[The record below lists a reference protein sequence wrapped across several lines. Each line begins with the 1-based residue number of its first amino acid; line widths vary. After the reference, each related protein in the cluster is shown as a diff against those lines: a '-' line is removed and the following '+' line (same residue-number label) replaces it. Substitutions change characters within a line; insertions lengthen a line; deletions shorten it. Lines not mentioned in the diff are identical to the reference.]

1 MTSTND
7 GKDVKS
13 NQTSGHKSKSY
24 YIELYTSLEKA
35 LSSDN
40 SLEERTRHVCEAWR
54 RVYSL
59 YQHSAT
65 STHPHLLSWL
75 QRHTANTVL
84 QSKWAKSKNEHTR
97 LADAIDA
104 LVAEATAASAGRPQ
118 HPWEQ
123 TLLQRAAWFKKAL
136 ENPWDNPVLKSLIN
150 PNSEP
155 VTDQQVLEWLISEHG
170 IVLVTRLQRMVGAG
184 NCDDLALLLAS
195 AVMDRARA
203 AGRRLEDDGSDQKE
217 KLISEYG
224 IVLVTRLQRRWAPA
238 NATTWRCYSPPPLAA
253 AEQNGGEAE
262 VTFKPTRFCDVGSRG
277 IMLKI
282 EECLSKGLFLYGFDG
297 EISYFEKTFLKC
309 NTFEG
314 CLLQQ
319 SVFFSVEEED
329 GSSFVA
335 VLEREAS
342 FTSEEWAMLTDI
354 ELVLLLKTDKRPRC
368 IELAKLTPLRQ
379 GYKMVERLRK
389 RLEMSPRD
397 KKLWKH
403 AKEVAIIVTQVIIAR
418 CMVVSSCSGAGRDA
432 LYWCARSLA
441 RLVEPARL
449 RSVSTELA
457 RLAATARHLH
467 TFCAALSAECKEL
480 KADVLMKPFIC
491 ELYVRAI
498 TAGMNELEQLKLKP
512 ETESEAR
519 LYEETLAG
527 WFTQLGG
534 RLTDSVRL
542 RAECALTAFS
552 VHPARKLYER
562 VASTVPPPRLPQA
575 QEPTPETTSEYG
587 SWANDSR
594 TQSNLVKTSET
605 LQLKQSQQHQAN
617 VLSTAILT
625 EGEALGLETEL
636 CQDLAVLLSG
646 PRVKTLSW
654 DMDREVLLENCRSYM
669 EKTHG
674 GTRAVTT
681 ELKYLNLD
689 PTAYQHLPEEDDDE
703 NDVYYGIEKGYEHEV
718 QFEEPEEI
726 WQNAFF
732 DPEQTESAEDSEVDR
747 GFGKKKS
754 KASIVDSEDEDPLS
768 TVADAK
774 KEKKKR
780 AKEKDKEQKKK
791 KTHKRDDNE
800 DGSTERRKDK
810 DKKTKKERKKDK
822 SEQPAAGSL
831 NSLLGMKVA
840 KVSSPVQDGEKR
852 VRKKKERRREST
864 FSYVSVTDSDQIS
877 DDPSVLVDGVFSMD
891 ELKSPERL
899 NADVQIPDNTKTT
912 IKSEIQCPVINEIKT
927 RPMSS
932 PTVTTTS
939 SDSDVTRAR
948 SPYLTPNQLAHRHVV
963 NPKVKSSLHKLLQF
977 RRNQNKLRA
986 VARPAPAHTLTQT
999 NLARPPSAHTP
1010 TQINLARPPS
1020 AHTPTQTNL
1029 ARTPSA
1035 HPPTQTNLA
1044 RPSPAHTPTQT
1055 NLARPSPAH
1064 TPTQTNLARPP
1075 PAHTPTQGSSLVGMK
1090 IYNPDEVPK
1099 VYLNKKQCKQL
1110 ETLSNDVNNLMKSN
1124 ADYMPRTPC
1133 KESKDKLQGQQNVY
1147 NTQKLPQQ
1155 YNNPLHMSQNVL
1167 SESQKL
1173 SEYTTNS
1180 PVKVAQQPIL
1190 NQSSN
1195 STQTNYTSPAKTAE
1209 HVRLQDLNVTPPKP
1223 TIVYHPLHR
1232 SMQNLSTDK
1241 QELPKKPL
1249 LINDPNYFSQQHVKA
1264 SNASQLSPK
1273 IISNTVIKP
1282 PSQAATAKDDFTK
1295 LQAHSNLHRT
1305 YMSKPA
1311 QNVNSQMTSLKSD
1324 LMRSQTLYERQK
1336 LNNSMQNITEV
1347 PRFSHDATKRHIPTP
1362 QDMPHGRASNA
1373 KPYNVTSHNDALNS
1387 TQPMHSNST
1396 QTCQSGSMQ
1405 NRERVDVKTPLISE
1419 TNDFDDLLKE
1429 LFKSIHAGSDKNVTV
1444 ALNKDV
1450 KLTIQAPSTSA
1461 KRTDLV
1467 TPQCAKQQLQQKKPE
1482 NVPTTFSRLSYMHK
1496 NKQNEIKVPLTD
1508 SINVELNK
1516 KIIEHKIS
1524 KSKCMKNEIT
1534 LSRVGI
1540 TNPDTQDPQKMIRR
1554 IDQSGSALKRG
1565 CPLLSSMLEST
1576 ASPNV
1581 QPHSNTPTT
1590 SHNAADNLPNREDA
1604 DLLLLLRNP
1613 TLMKPNANIYK
1624 DNVPIGSS
1632 TSDGSHQT
1640 LNPQTKVETQ
1650 VSNHQTLVGTK
1661 VKNINILDTCS
1672 TTKESSS
1679 DDEWKRVMDAI
1690 RARKT
1695 EPLGPNALELALKK
1709 DQGRHSQG
1717 SSRTSG
1723 KRASELGQSSLQ
1735 NRSSDTK
1742 KREHHSSKTS
1752 SSTRTPSTEKHS
1764 EVPKKPRQAEVIRKV
1779 SPEMLKRLEVQNKHS
1794 SSNITRETPHTSVIP
1809 NSDFDMLDDLIDDD
1823 LRRELGEIS
1832 SDEDAY
1838 TVQNATL
1845 VKGKSHKNIPKPNSI
1860 VSKAAN
1866 MPKEKT
1872 HFVNPKTIIRKNQPN
1887 SNTADNQDGSGV
1899 NAFSTTNY
1907 PNVIVNNCSHSGAQ
1921 PTKNS
1926 TPETKPKMVQ
1936 QYAPATTIITDQV
1949 AQNTANNILTHI
1961 EANHYVNNILPTNVI
1976 IASVPQQPVVV
1987 IRQDLVYDPY
1997 PTIRIHESQV
2007 NAELCAINQNVY
2019 AVNAAPNLA
2028 LYQTTQFA
2036 APVINPIIIG
2046 NATTTTNASNPTAMG
2061 NEHVTQDFVKED
2073 SNMPVEDSI
2082 SLETALRLSDALNET
2097 PVPPNLDFNMNR
2109 NCERKVLSQVHEN
2122 HTNDVDKES
2131 HIGRFSNDD
2140 VSLKAEQD
2148 KERIKLKR
2156 QSLINRKICHL
2167 GGLPPI
2173 ALTYTPLRKK
2183 LLQQESPKNGTVKPN
2198 PRLVPSTEN
2207 GIVAATA
2214 GVKAPAT
2221 EANNENIV
2229 STVQASSA
2237 KENKQSCRRIWLR
2250 SSNKITNKKVAPVKR
2265 PRMPLNR
2272 KKIKLKVKD
2281 NTITH
2286 ENTTITNVKNENKD
2300 GIKFTTRTSNR
2311 LLNKNKPSSPLET
2324 QQNVT
2329 DNNELIDFEEELNS
2343 SIVLKSSAAMV
2354 ETHKLE
2360 NTLMQELESNDSIT
2374 EQDKQS
2380 EDIKTTEVTSQSTNK
2395 LEPTVVIEK
2404 LKNQLG
2410 DQLVIKSTPVKT
2422 CVKETTVLAKN
2433 QNLTI
2438 LENKDNTE
2446 DCVIPKTCTSNKI
2459 DVIATPKT
2467 SGSEATGPPL
2477 FVDEA
2482 NKLKPTVVEDQKVI
2496 KQISAVDSSILLDET
2511 NKLKSVVVDDLNVVK
2526 QKIAVNLPLNDQE
2539 VVKHSEPIENVSTSV
2554 QRRETDSIEVRKD
2567 ELTNNKPQIFTV
2579 VPSTEM
2585 PTDTTTVFQSNS
2597 TIISPNTVTTPTNAE
2612 SEINIENDPKKIVQL
2627 PPVECPKVNIHPV
2640 SMVEDD
2646 IAEIKETSTT
2656 EAHSKTK
2663 DVLLNTKIQNVTRLM
2678 TLSKGQQE
2686 TIGTSKS
2693 LLCKENINEDV
2704 NCKSANPKCSIEK
2717 VDDRKSKINA
2727 KPVTQHNDLKDIERP
2742 EVQATPNAL
2751 INASCKNVTDAKNS
2765 QKPGTYMKGDL
2776 KIVEVS
2782 LNDPNK
2788 KLVRIFLPNGKVF
2801 KAMISGKVH
2810 GAIDSLFDHPTMR
2823 AMLAGNV
2830 HNDGKRYTVNYKQVP
2845 VKNDPTK
2852 KCYQI
2857 QDLDI
2862 KEAVAASKPV
2872 DTVNLIS
2879 DDEDEVQAR
2888 TFNTEFG
2895 KYATNHDQETIA
2907 IHQKKFDQR
2916 CQVQMLKGDLFKSNR
2931 TKPKS
2936 KSLPL
2941 ENNSLLT
2948 RHQSKVLSNASSM
2961 TSIITKEE
2969 SGPTADKLTQAQIT
2983 PIPPPIVSNTTDVIE
2998 IDDSSND
3005 SIENQI
3011 LDSDD
3016 NKNIEHAKVAALA
3029 NLLLQ
3034 DLAVETD
3041 KVNVPS
3047 PVKSGAAVVN
3057 LKSALLQDLG
3067 IVPAETP
3074 VIDITENDDE
3084 EVVISTDVQ
3093 QQNKNCD
3100 ETKTVAVA
3108 TEENKIIRNEE
3119 QYNLKK
3125 CVVKIVKCETLIKK
3139 YELLKK
3145 MKHCYVKMERLNN
3158 SIFQTES
3165 VCRMS
3170 EKTSDIE
3177 TDEMNQDN
3185 AEDFIEFDVDEP
3197 CRSPQLSRYPSLSIL
3212 NNWDDDSQPSL
3223 ENPACTSP
3231 VMEIYDTLVHLR
3243 NKLKTEMVRK
3253 STVLLP
3259 STCDSDW
3266 TMTKFGYSTQ
3276 EILSASSNVPVTEN
3290 RNLFPVC
3297 DNSRSA
3303 ERLIVTS
3310 ETPKLITIT
3319 LKFLEDNPNLLCR
3332 WEFARRRELTLKVK
3346 SSPNKLKRKAE
3357 DVVCDS
3363 DIVASKVLKLRTLAL
3378 KSLNSSL
3385 KTPSIPF
3392 EVYPKY
3398 KTTTIENIEDVCLIV
3413 QTDKTSKTDMN
3424 AHSEDKHGETNL
3436 QDTKIIFRF
3445 HNDPNDIEKLEGKTQ
3460 VPGSPMDNTET
3471 ESSEPAQSD
3480 IILGDDNKSHLIKVE
3495 NSVACY
3501 IDTDAKDIL
3510 LEYRELSSPSLLS
3523 DYVETFDAENE
3534 IKKKVFNE
3542 EVVNVNTP
3550 QSKVIIADNQELSCP
3565 PPVSDSTRSD
3575 NEDKQISTDATT
3587 EQSAND
3593 TPTHSRDD
3601 NSATCLEKLGD
3612 DNDKPSSSPPFIHTI
3627 ENKRI
3632 SLSISNE
3639 ETQPNDIY
3647 PLNEINSS
3655 EDKDIIED
3663 QEVTSSSLTD
3673 NKGFDKGSDISIN
3686 INDAEAVN
3694 DVSQSKEVEYFA
3706 GLSSETDGLDSD
3718 ITKDNQQITSPLS
3731 RNDNAEAVREKP
3743 MDINLMDVIENSQ
3756 EVTSPSLSDNNELEK
3771 ENEMS
3776 INISDEDAVNVVSQ
3790 SKAVEYSAALSSET
3804 DCLDSDIAED
3814 NQQITSTLP
3823 PKDNA
3828 QAVRGKHMDVLEN
3841 SQQMASPSLTDNN
3854 EFEKENEMSINILDE
3869 EAVNDVSQSNAVEYS
3884 AALSSE
3890 TDCFDSNIAE
3900 DYQQITSPLPPKDN
3914 AEADR
3919 GKRMDINSRDVI
3931 ENSQQMASPSF
3942 TDNNELEKENEMSI
3956 NISDEE
3962 AVNDVSQ
3969 SKAVEFSAASSSVT
3983 DGLESDITEDNQ
3995 QISSPL
4001 PPKDNAEADRKKQMY
4016 INLMDVIENS
4026 QEVTSPSLTD
4036 NNEFEKENEMSIN
4049 ISDEVAVNDV
4059 SQSKAVEYSA
4069 ALSSETDGLDSD
4081 ITEDNQRITSPLS
4094 RNDNAEAVREKPMDI
4109 NLMDVIENSQEVT
4122 SPSLSDNNELE
4133 KENEMSIN
4141 ISDEDAVNVV
4151 SQSKAVEYSAALS
4164 SETDC
4169 LDSDIAEDNQQITSQ
4184 PEKEKEMD
4192 INLSNEEAVTNML
4205 QLKDAECYSF
4215 DSDITKDHQEVMSL
4229 PPPSDK
4235 IETNDEDNQMSIINS
4250 NGPPKGVE
4258 NDLAGSLRETDYS
4271 NKDNIED
4278 IHVVSAPSP
4287 FSDNKETVHTDER
4300 ISTDLSEIDTTDK
4313 DASED
4318 TKTVNSPLTDHIET
4332 KENQMN
4338 KNDSNQDPI
4347 TDTLHTEET
4356 DNSDGFDEISIDQLP
4371 PDVCEVVV
4379 IATDVTDI
4387 DIVETLMNT
4396 SKDITQMVKED
4407 ASEVNHDSEIKSP
4420 NFIDSN
4426 KIAFNYH
4433 DYIKQP
4439 KKKQDIT
4446 TPNLISSHITDC
4458 TKDTVSVNDFNIN
4471 SLSLKEQFRKDTP
4484 SCDIITNKNCPLQS
4498 KPQCKYELIQ
4508 EDDFLTVN
4516 ITTENDEDSNKTK
4529 AVFVS
4534 PNVEEDTVAVASPCS
4549 NNADDI
4555 NLKGFEFEDV
4565 YIFPLSQAGSNNSN
4579 VSNDSQELNSESGTD
4594 YAPNDLHDID
4604 FHVKEPEI
4612 TYSRKRKISMRDV
4625 KISEKKYRKSK
4636 NIDCSKQTQFS
4647 MIELAYSKEY
4657 KRLLDYCSSVKFS
4670 YSRPFHKECIE
4681 IEDLMGKWPINSD
4694 CYDVAPDD
4702 IVDERLF
4709 VDLED
4714 YDSYQPDPATQTFV
4728 EEISYKYNKSDA
4740 AQEDPKMETTKTNFN
4755 MGFGEGSGRV
4765 IQILK
4770 KQSESN
4776 ISAATLS
4783 DVKQSQPVSKS
4794 VDPDDCND
4802 VTTNN
4807 DDQIKKIRQHVN
4819 FIELRD
4825 KVRQFFKK
4833 SSIELKYDWVQ
4844 QNTKDELYPEDFI
4857 FGLCS
4862 LDYVKPVPT
4871 DVIVQVVQVGQLPVS
4886 AAAQN
4891 PVTCDPRVTQVS
4903 DASPSQCSVDNSPN
4917 DDSQSEIKTEYTELT
4932 TADLS
4937 LPLQE
4942 YAQQNQASLASQDSN
4957 VDLTEQTISLEME
4970 IKAEESPEI
4979 KQELPDIKEE
4989 KSNSSDTE
4997 LHTLNNA
5004 TPESM
5009 DYSFENKT
5017 AKSDAKSINYD
5028 FSEHNSSETFSQ
5040 QRQQNGTSEKT
5051 DQIAHAMSA
5060 AGITTT
5066 PETVTNTRAHALVNI
5081 LSQKIRQGSLNTTQ
5095 TTTNTYSKTSINAM
5109 ALQQALAQILPPPL
5123 NQTGSSETSQSQST
5137 PVGPQVLHIVQG
5149 KNSSGNQITLVD
5161 NSQQSVISTPNA
5173 TQVLHI
5179 VQNKNA
5185 TSGQASNGTL
5195 TPQANSF
5202 SGLSLV
5208 DAGLQ
5213 QGGNQLLHIVNTGNQ
5228 KTASTGQLLKRVNLL
5243 TNLTNVQGSNE
5254 QKMVQFVCKSADGKA
5269 IQLNAP
5275 HQRSMVLRLQPIET
5289 PNAQTT
5295 PAKPTES
5302 QELNSSPT
5310 GSTANKESPSQQEI
5324 KSRSIYEENYAK
5336 FIQNSSSKTPGLEK
5350 STSLPKFNQA
5360 FGKPVFQEG
5369 SQKQGETA
5377 TNNSHLPPVNNN
5389 SENAECPANDNAINL
5404 EHMGTISSP
5413 PLLIRKPVV
5422 TSQSQSNIVQQIKQT
5437 IAPMNIQTMHG
5448 GVIYTR
5454 QIPVNIGGGQTI
5466 NLITVPSTE
5475 LINDDS
5481 SKTQSQN
5488 NQGEIEPSIIKIV
5501 PQSRTATNNE
5511 SSQEENNSHASGSNE
5526 NAQNPQPQ
5534 PVLTQ
5539 MRIKLPMLSKAPQ
5552 MVPGA
5557 RVVRPSFFQI
5567 QRNVISGANQ
5577 PVYQQLV
5584 LTAAPPLG
5592 QQTIRLPSQASRP
5605 VKVPSENQSSSPESQ
5620 MSSSTLEQL
5629 REFDMVLEQ
5638 VKERSTST
5646 PSANAN
5652 NSSFK
5657 IHTSSDTTDG
5667 NASSNCSTES
5677 TSQVLYTIGNNQS
5690 LNVAYVNRKT
5700 TVTTPTTSTYVRS
5713 PDSSGIADSPTSSTH
5728 GQIPHTVTTDS
5739 SPTEMS
5745 SQSKSKVGSKSKSRP
5760 KSTSN
5765 PPNTLKLSSSVP
5777 PKTSSQKPLEDE
5789 QTTQRILYILAEY
5802 KEQVENS
5809 PDKDKPAP
5817 RRRSNPPSN
5826 PGSSK
5831 RKKSS
5836 SSRRSGTRD
5845 MSPVHGEDTC
5855 RTMGSEDSSCGTSQ
5869 GDCTESC
5876 LDSHSPQDSPR
5887 KVARKI
5893 TFDQDLTVTQ
5903 PRPQPQRN
5911 VIVADG
5917 QTITVA
5923 RGTTGKPATAVLM
5936 PANYIL
5942 PVSMVKGG
5950 QQIAIVTNRGPKLLT
5965 VGGEG
5970 GATNA
5975 LLLQRLIGPAGL
5987 KPVLARPGVRHVRLP
6002 TAALH
6007 NLQAFNLATA
6017 TTVQPPD
6024 STASPTP
6031 GPTPPELVDT
6041 RATSSPWTDR
6051 DEVKP
6056 ERSSSPEGSEPW
6068 NLPSTDAHDYT
6079 YEETVR
6085 TDNMDRTVLDQ
6096 IPDRYSPDME
6106 AQRIFDKMFDVDS
6119 KKSYAVDSPRCTYDI
6134 DPSDCDDKA
6143 YQVVQKKDGSQR
6155 QHRLAHVSAAA
6166 LRHKYAILEHELRLQ
6181 KSLSEE
6187 CEDLGVDSPSASE
6200 LFPEA
6205 ELLFANSPA
6214 HEHNQ
6219 EHHSHTP
6226 QPLQSSIPQPDMD
6239 DQIATDHLI
6248 PREIDVGL
6256 GLGDV
6261 GIVAVGEDGSA
6272 TIALDQEEFARSH
6285 PNTTFHSEPT
6295 EGEVQPFTIA
6305 GIKGRH
6311 ITSTIFHSN
6320 SAPAT
6325 VLMTAPQATV
6335 ISQAPEHSV
6344 KYEIENMISSMPSS
6358 HNNDINLSS
6367 VLVKDDGLTRFDS
6380 ILTDSR
6386 ELHLTNTAS
6395 AIVHSSGNATQVIR
6409 RVCYEDD
6416 KRERDARYLI
6426 DEPDNLIAGD
6436 DAKMIAEDS
6445 SRDATLESMADVDDD
6460 GSSPER
6466 HAELFWESNS
6476 ASERSEGRR
6485 PLDFSSDSDKCCKSP
6500 SFDETN
6506 STDSSGVGA
6515 HLRLD
6520 SVIKEAR
6527 GRGRSCSG
6535 SADGSSAED
6544 APPLRTYPAKR
6555 SVSGKTRAGEAGEAG
6570 AGTRRRV
6577 ARRGCPC
6584 CHGEPAPPRAKR
6596 PRQRKPALD
6605 FGADH

>member
-1 MTSTND
+1 
-7 GKDVKS
+7 
-13 NQTSGHKSKSY
+13 
-24 YIELYTSLEKA
+24 
-35 LSSDN
+35 
-40 SLEERTRHVCEAWR
+40 
-54 RVYSL
+54 
-59 YQHSAT
+59 
-65 STHPHLLSWL
+65 
-75 QRHTANTVL
+75 
-84 QSKWAKSKNEHTR
+84 
-97 LADAIDA
+97 
-104 LVAEATAASAGRPQ
+104 
-118 HPWEQ
+118 
-123 TLLQRAAWFKKAL
+123 
-136 ENPWDNPVLKSLIN
+136 
-150 PNSEP
+150 
-155 VTDQQVLEWLISEHG
+155 
-170 IVLVTRLQRMVGAG
+170 MVGAG

-203 AGRRLEDDGSDQKE
+203 AIKRLDDDCADQK
-217 KLISEYG
+217 
-224 IVLVTRLQRRWAPA
+224 
-238 NATTWRCYSPPPLAA
+238 
-253 AEQNGGEAE
+253 
-262 VTFKPTRFCDVGSRG
+262 
-277 IMLKI
+277 
-282 EECLSKGLFLYGFDG
+282 
-297 EISYFEKTFLKC
+297 
-309 NTFEG
+309 
-314 CLLQQ
+314 
-319 SVFFSVEEED
+319 VEEED
-329 GSSFVA
+329 SSSFIA
-335 VLEREAS
+335 VLEREAR
-342 FTSEEWAMLTDI
+342 FTSEEWEMLTDI

-368 IELAKLTPLRQ
+368 IELAKLTPLRH

-389 RLEMSPRD
+389 RLEGSPRD

-403 AKEVAIIVTQVIIAR
+403 AKEVAAIVTQVIIAR
-418 CMVVSSCSGAGRDA
+418 CMVLSSCAGAGRDA
-432 LYWCARSLA
+432 LYWCARALA
-441 RLVEPARL
+441 RLVAPARL
-449 RSVSTELA
+449 RAASAALA
-457 RLAATARHLH
+457 APAATARHLH

-480 KADVLMKPFIC
+480 NTDVLMKPFIC
-491 ELYVRAI
+491 ELYVRSI

-512 ETESEAR
+512 EKESEAR
-519 LYEETLAG
+519 LYEQTLAG

-552 VHPARKLYER
+552 VHPARKHYER
-562 VASTVPPPRLPQA
+562 VASTTPPVRLPQA
-575 QEPTPETTSEYG
+575 QESAPETTSEYG

-625 EGEALGLETEL
+625 EGEALGLEPEL

-669 EKTHG
+669 EKTRG

-689 PTAYQHLPEEDDDE
+689 PNAYQHLPEEEDDE

-732 DPEQTESAEDSEVDR
+732 DPEQTESADDSEIDR

-754 KASIVDSEDEDPLS
+754 KASVVDSEDEDPLS
-768 TVADAK
+768 TIADAK

-780 AKEKDKEQKKK
+780 AKEKDKEQRKK
-791 KTHKRDDNE
+791 KTHKRDDSK

-822 SEQPAAGSL
+822 SEQSAAGSL

-864 FSYVSVTDSDQIS
+864 FSYVSVTNSDQIS
-877 DDPSVLVDGVFSMD
+877 DDHSVLVDGVFSMD

-899 NADVQIPDNTKTT
+899 SADRQKLDNTKTT
-912 IKSEIQCPVINEIKT
+912 IKSEMQSPVINDIKT

-939 SDSDVTRAR
+939 SDSDVTRAK

-963 NPKVKSSLHKLLQF
+963 NPQVKSSLHKLLQF

-986 VARPAPAHTLTQT
+986 VARPAPAHTQTQT
-999 NLARPPSAHTP
+999 NLARPPSAFTQTHT
-1010 TQINLARPPS
+1010 NLARPPS
-1020 AHTPTQTNL
+1020 VHTPI
-1029 ARTPSA
+1029 
-1035 HPPTQTNLA
+1035 QTNLA
-1044 RPSPAHTPTQT
+1044 RPAPAHTPTHT
-1055 NLARPSPAH
+1055 NMARPDPAH
-1064 TPTQTNLARPP
+1064 TPTHTNLARPP
-1075 PAHTPTQGSSLVGMK
+1075 PAHTQTQGSSLVGMK
-1090 IYNPDEVPK
+1090 IYNPDDVPK

-1110 ETLSNDVNNLMKSN
+1110 ETMSNDMNNILKGT

-1133 KESKDKLQGQQNVY
+1133 KESKDKLQSQQILY
-1147 NTQKLPQQ
+1147 NSQKYPQQ
-1155 YNNPLHMSQNVL
+1155 YNNPVHISQNVL
-1167 SESQKL
+1167 TESQKL
-1173 SEYTTNS
+1173 SEYTTHS
-1180 PVKVAQQPIL
+1180 PVKAVQNVIL
-1190 NQSSN
+1190 NQSLN
-1195 STQTNYTSPAKTAE
+1195 STQMNYASPAKTAE
-1209 HVRLQDLNVTPPKP
+1209 HVRPHDLNVTPPKP
-1223 TIVYHPLHR
+1223 TIVYHPLHK
-1232 SMQNLSTDK
+1232 SMQNLSSDK

-1264 SNASQLSPK
+1264 NVSQLSPK

-1282 PSQAATAKDDFTK
+1282 PSQITTAKDDFTK
-1295 LQAHSNLHRT
+1295 SPANSNIHRT

-1311 QNVNSQMTSLKSD
+1311 QNVNSQMTNLNSE

-1336 LNNSMQNITEV
+1336 LSNSMQNITEV
-1347 PRFSHDATKRHIPTP
+1347 PGSSYNATKRHIPTP
-1362 QDMPHGRASNA
+1362 QDMLHGRASNA
-1373 KPYNVTSHNDALNS
+1373 KPYNITSHSDALNS
-1387 TQPMHSNST
+1387 AQPLHSNNSA
-1396 QTCQSGSMQ
+1396 QTCRSGSIQ
-1405 NRERVDVKTPLISE
+1405 NRERVDTKTPLISE
-1419 TNDFDDLLKE
+1419 TSDIDEFLKE
-1429 LFKSIHAGSDKNVTV
+1429 IYKSIHAGADKNVSV

-1450 KLTIQAPSTSA
+1450 KLTIQTPSTTV

-1467 TPQCAKQQLQQKKPE
+1467 TPQCAKQQLQQKKTE

-1508 SINVELNK
+1508 SISVELNK
-1516 KIIEHKIS
+1516 KIIEHKLS
-1524 KSKCMKNEIT
+1524 KAKCLKNEIT
-1534 LSRVGI
+1534 ISRVGI
-1540 TNPDTQDPQKMIRR
+1540 TNPDARDPQKVIRR

-1576 ASPNV
+1576 GSPTI

-1590 SHNAADNLPNREDA
+1590 IHNAADNLPNREDA

-1613 TLMKPNANIYK
+1613 TLMKPSVNIYI
-1624 DNVPIGSS
+1624 DNASIGSL

-1650 VSNHQTLVGTK
+1650 VSKQQTLVGTK

-1672 TTKESSS
+1672 TKKESSS

-1709 DQGRHSQG
+1709 DPGKYSHG
-1717 SSRTSG
+1717 CSRTSG
-1723 KRASELGQSSLQ
+1723 KRVSELRQSLLQ
-1735 NRSSDTK
+1735 NKSSDTK
-1742 KREHHSSKTS
+1742 KREHYSSKA
-1752 SSTRTPSTEKHS
+1752 SSTTRNPSTDKHS
-1764 EVPKKPRQAEVIRKV
+1764 EVPKKPRNAEVIKKT
-1779 SPEMLKRLEVQNKHS
+1779 SPEMLKKLDVHNKQS
-1794 SSNITRETPHTSVIP
+1794 SPNMTREVPHTSAIP

-1838 TVQNATL
+1838 TVQTAP
-1845 VKGKSHKNIPKPNSI
+1845 VAKGKSHRNIPKSNSI
-1860 VSKAAN
+1860 VSKAASTS
-1866 MPKEKT
+1866 KDKT
-1872 HFVNPKTIIRKNQPN
+1872 HIVNPKTNIRKNQTN
-1887 SNTADNQDGSGV
+1887 STAADSLVGSGV
-1899 NAFSTTNY
+1899 NTFSTTDY
-1907 PNVIVNNCSHSGAQ
+1907 TTVIVNNSSHPAATHIENS
-1921 PTKNS
+1921 PTESKS
-1926 TPETKPKMVQ
+1926 ETVQ
-1936 QYAPATTIITDQV
+1936 QYAPTTTIITDQV

-1961 EANHYVNNILPTNVI
+1961 EAHQYVNNILPTNVI
-1976 IASVPQQPVVV
+1976 LASVPQSAPVVV

-2007 NAELCAINQNVY
+2007 NAELCAINQNVF

-2036 APVINPIIIG
+2036 APVINPFIIG
-2046 NATTTTNASNPTAMG
+2046 NATTTTNVSNPTAMG
-2061 NEHVTQDFVKED
+2061 NEHVTEDFEKED
-2073 SNMPVEDSI
+2073 LDMPVEDSI
-2082 SLETALRLSDALNET
+2082 SLETALRLSDAVSET
-2097 PVPPNLDFNMNR
+2097 PEPPNLDFNMNR
-2109 NCERKVLSQVHEN
+2109 NSERKVLSQVHEN
-2122 HTNDVDKES
+2122 HTDDVEKES
-2131 HIGRFSNDD
+2131 HIRRLSNDD
-2140 VSLKAEQD
+2140 VPLKTEQD
-2148 KERIKLKR
+2148 KQRIELKR
-2156 QSLINRKICHL
+2156 QSLINRNISHL

-2173 ALTYTPLRKK
+2173 ALTYTPLSKKVTLGK

-2198 PRLVPSTEN
+2198 PRLVPSTKN
-2207 GIVAATA
+2207 GIVVATA
-2214 GVKAPAT
+2214 SVKTPAT

-2229 STVQASSA
+2229 STVQVSSA

-2250 SSNKITNKKVAPVKR
+2250 SSNKITNKKVAPIKS
-2265 PRMPLNR
+2265 PRKPLNR
-2272 KKIKLKVKD
+2272 NTIKLKVKD
-2281 NTITH
+2281 NAITH
-2286 ENTTITNVKNENKD
+2286 ENTTVTHVKNENKD
-2300 GIKFTTRTSNR
+2300 SIKKTTRASNR
-2311 LLNKNKPSSPLET
+2311 ILNKNKKDKNEPSSPLEM
-2324 QQNVT
+2324 QQNVADT
-2329 DNNELIDFEEELNS
+2329 NELIDFEEELNS
-2343 SIVLKSSAAMV
+2343 SIVLKSSVAML
-2354 ETHKLE
+2354 EAHKLE
-2360 NTLMQELESNDSIT
+2360 DTSMKELESNDSVT
-2374 EQDKQS
+2374 EQDKQL
-2380 EDIKTTEVTSQSTNK
+2380 EVIKNTEVSSQFNKK

-2404 LKNQLG
+2404 LKDQLGNQLVIKSTPAHKLEDTSMQELESNDSVTEEDKQLEVIKNTEVTSQFNKKLEPTVVIEKLKDQLG
-2410 DQLVIKSTPVKT
+2410 DQLVIKSTPAKT
-2422 CVKETTVLAKN
+2422 TVKEAIVIAKN
-2433 QNLTI
+2433 QNLTV
-2438 LENKDNTE
+2438 LANKDITNDTK
-2446 DCVIPKTCTSNKI
+2446 DCVIAKKCTSNKI
-2459 DVIATPKT
+2459 DVKAIPKT
-2467 SGSEATGPPL
+2467 SVSEATGLPL

-2482 NKLKPTVVEDQKVI
+2482 NKLKPTVIEDMKVI
-2496 KQISAVDSSILLDET
+2496 KQNTAVGSTILLDET
-2511 NKLKSVVVDDLNVVK
+2511 NKLNSVVVDDQNCVK
-2526 QKIAVNLPLNDQE
+2526 QDLAVNLPLNDQN
-2539 VVKHSEPIENVSTSV
+2539 VVKHSDTTENVPTSV
-2554 QRRETDSIEVRKD
+2554 QGRSSIDVRRD
-2567 ELTNNKPQIFTV
+2567 EFKNDKSKILKIVSN
-2579 VPSTEM
+2579 TEM
-2585 PTDTTTVFQSNS
+2585 PTDTTTVIKSNS
-2597 TIISPNTVTTPTNAE
+2597 SIISPNTPSTTMPTNAE
-2612 SEINIENDPKKIVQL
+2612 SKINIETDPQKPVQQ
-2627 PPVECPKVNIHPV
+2627 PPLECHNVNNNPV
-2640 SMVEDD
+2640 LAVEDD
-2646 IAEIKETSTT
+2646 IVEIATMPSNAGSKINIETDPQKPVQQPPLECPNVNNNPVLAVEDDIVEIIETSTAET
-2656 EAHSKTK
+2656 QQKKTTDVHS
-2663 DVLLNTKIQNVTRLM
+2663 NTAILKCNPLDE
-2678 TLSKGQQE
+2678 TLSKGQHE
-2686 TIGTSKS
+2686 TIDTSKS
-2693 LLCKENINEDV
+2693 LLCKENINEVLND
-2704 NCKSANPKCSIEK
+2704 KSANQNFVTEK
-2717 VDDRKSKINA
+2717 VDERKFVDRQLSNQKQSNINSK
-2727 KPVTQHNDLKDIERP
+2727 PETQHNNLKDIERP
-2742 EVQATPNAL
+2742 ELQATPNAL
-2751 INASCKNVTDAKNS
+2751 INASRKNVIGTKNS
-2765 QKPGTYMKGDL
+2765 EKTGPYMKGDI
-2776 KIVEVS
+2776 KIEEES
-2782 LNDPNK
+2782 LGDPNK
-2788 KLVRIFLPNGKVF
+2788 KIVRISLPNGKVI
-2801 KAMISGKVH
+2801 KATFTGKVH
-2810 GAIDSLFDHPTMR
+2810 ADFESLFEHPTMR
-2823 AMLAGNV
+2823 AMLEGHAGKYN
-2830 HNDGKRYTVNYKQVP
+2830 VNYKQVQMN
-2845 VKNDPTK
+2845 NDTTK
-2852 KCYQI
+2852 IFYQI
-2857 QDLDI
+2857 QDLRI
-2862 KEAVAASKPV
+2862 KETDAASKPI
-2872 DTVNLIS
+2872 DTINLIS
-2879 DDEDEVQAR
+2879 DDEDELQTR
-2888 TFNTEFG
+2888 SFNTEYG
-2895 KYATNHDQETIA
+2895 KYCTNHDQETIA

-2916 CQVQMLKGDLFKSNR
+2916 CEVKMLKGDLFKSNR

-2936 KSLPL
+2936 KSL
-2941 ENNSLLT
+2941 NSLLT
-2948 RHQSKVLSNASSM
+2948 RHQSKLLSYASSM

-2969 SGPTADKLTQAQIT
+2969 IDANADNLTQAQTAPT
-2983 PIPPPIVSNTTDVIE
+2983 PLLAQATPIVSDTTDVIE
-2998 IDDSSND
+2998 IDDYSND
-3005 SIENQI
+3005 GAESQTLE
-3011 LDSDD
+3011 SDD
-3016 NKNIEHAKVAALA
+3016 NKNIEPVKAALA

-3034 DLAVETD
+3034 DRGVETG
-3041 KVNVPS
+3041 KVNNLPS

-3084 EVVISTDVQ
+3084 EVVFSTDVQ
-3093 QQNKNCD
+3093 EQNKSCE
-3100 ETKTVAVA
+3100 ETKTVTNVA
-3108 TEENKIIRNEE
+3108 TEENKVIKNEE

-3125 CVVKIVKCETLIKK
+3125 CVVKLVKCETLIKK
-3139 YELLKK
+3139 YELMKK

-3158 SIFQTES
+3158 SILQTER
-3165 VCRMS
+3165 VCRRS
-3170 EKTSDIE
+3170 EKTSDRE
-3177 TDEMNQDN
+3177 TGDINQDH
-3185 AEDFIEFDVDEP
+3185 ADDFIEFDVDEP
-3197 CRSPQLSRYPSLSIL
+3197 CSSPQLSRCPSLSIL
-3212 NNWDDDSQPSL
+3212 NSWDDDSQPSL
-3223 ENPACTSP
+3223 ENPYCTSP
-3231 VMEIYDTLVHLR
+3231 VMEIYDTLVQLR
-3243 NKLKTEMVRK
+3243 NKLKTELVRESK
-3253 STVLLP
+3253 VLLP
-3259 STCDSDW
+3259 STCDSEW

-3276 EILSASSNVPVTEN
+3276 EILSASSNVPVTEL
-3290 RNLFPVC
+3290 RNLLPVC
-3297 DNSRSA
+3297 DNDKTESA
-3303 ERLIVTS
+3303 EKLIMAF
-3310 ETPKLITIT
+3310 ETPKLLTIT

-3332 WEFARRRELTLKVK
+3332 WEFARRRELILITK

-3357 DVVCDS
+3357 EVVG
-3363 DIVASKVLKLRTLAL
+3363 DIVSSKVLKLRTLAL
-3378 KSLNSSL
+3378 KSFNSSL
-3385 KTPSIPF
+3385 KTPSMPIKKENMEVQSDTF
-3392 EVYPKY
+3392 EAYPKY
-3398 KTTTIENIEDVCLIV
+3398 KTTTVENIEDVCLIV
-3413 QTDKTSKTDMN
+3413 QTDKTSNTDMDSQ
-3424 AHSEDKHGETNL
+3424 SEDRNEETNL
-3436 QDTKIIFRF
+3436 QDTKMVVDSIMS
-3445 HNDPNDIEKLEGKTQ
+3445 PTDIETLGKETQ
-3460 VPGSPMDNTET
+3460 VTTET
-3471 ESSEPAQSD
+3471 EELEPAQSD
-3480 IILGDDNKSHLIKVE
+3480 TIMGDDNVLQLKEVQ
-3495 NSVACY
+3495 NSVTCLPSD
-3501 IDTDAKDIL
+3501 IDTFDKDFVL
-3510 LEYRELSSPSLLS
+3510 DYREVSSPSLLS
-3523 DYVETFDAENE
+3523 DYVETFDEENK
-3534 IKKKVFNE
+3534 INTNVFNE
-3542 EVVNVNTP
+3542 EVVNDNTLY
-3550 QSKVIIADNQELSCP
+3550 SKVITTQNLELMSP
-3565 PPVSDSTRSD
+3565 PPLSDGTGGD
-3575 NEDKQISTDATT
+3575 DGEKQTNTADVND
-3587 EQSAND
+3587 QSAND
-3593 TPTHSRDD
+3593 TPTHSRDS
-3601 NSATCLEKLGD
+3601 NYVICLAKVGD
-3612 DNDKPSSSPPFIHTI
+3612 DNDKLTSPPPFSSNNNENGY
-3627 ENKRI
+3627 ENKRTSI
-3632 SLSISNE
+3632 SVSNE
-3639 ETQPNDIY
+3639 ETELNDLS
-3647 PLNEINSS
+3647 PLKDVDNLVACSTKEINSS
-3655 EDKDIIED
+3655 EAKGIIED
-3663 QEVTSSSLTD
+3663 IQEVTSPSLTNN
-3673 NKGFDKGSDISIN
+3673 NKFDKEMDISIN
-3686 INDAEAVN
+3686 INNEEAVN
-3694 DVSQSKEVEYFA
+3694 NVSQSNNVEYFA
-3706 GLSSETDGLDSD
+3706 ASSSETDGLDRD
-3718 ITKDNQQITSPLS
+3718 IIEDNQQTTSPLP
-3731 RNDNAEAVREKP
+3731 RNDNAEADRDKH
-3743 MDINLMDVIENSQ
+3743 MGINLMDVIE
-3756 EVTSPSLSDNNELEK
+3756 D
-3771 ENEMS
+3771 
-3776 INISDEDAVNVVSQ
+3776 
-3790 SKAVEYSAALSSET
+3790 
-3804 DCLDSDIAED
+3804 
-3814 NQQITSTLP
+3814 
-3823 PKDNA
+3823 
-3828 QAVRGKHMDVLEN
+3828 
-3841 SQQMASPSLTDNN
+3841 
-3854 EFEKENEMSINILDE
+3854 
-3869 EAVNDVSQSNAVEYS
+3869 
-3884 AALSSE
+3884 
-3890 TDCFDSNIAE
+3890 
-3900 DYQQITSPLPPKDN
+3900 
-3914 AEADR
+3914 
-3919 GKRMDINSRDVI
+3919 
-3931 ENSQQMASPSF
+3931 
-3942 TDNNELEKENEMSI
+3942 
-3956 NISDEE
+3956 
-3962 AVNDVSQ
+3962 
-3969 SKAVEFSAASSSVT
+3969 
-3983 DGLESDITEDNQ
+3983 
-3995 QISSPL
+3995 
-4001 PPKDNAEADRKKQMY
+4001 
-4016 INLMDVIENS
+4016 S
-4026 QEVTSPSLTD
+4026 QEVTSPSLTN
-4036 NNEFEKENEMSIN
+4036 NNEFDSENDIN
-4049 ISDEVAVNDV
+4049 NEEAVKDV
-4059 SQSKAVEYSA
+4059 SQSKGVEYSA
-4069 ALSSETDGLDSD
+4069 ASSNETEGLDRD
-4081 ITEDNQRITSPLS
+4081 ITEDNQQTTSPLP
-4094 RNDNAEAVREKPMDI
+4094 RNDNAEADREKHMGI
-4109 NLMDVIENSQEVT
+4109 NLMDVIEDSQEVT
-4122 SPSLSDNNELE
+4122 SPSLTNNNEFDC
-4133 KENEMSIN
+4133 ENDIN
-4141 ISDEDAVNVV
+4141 ININNEEAVKDL
-4151 SQSKAVEYSAALS
+4151 SQSKGVEYSAAS
-4164 SETDC
+4164 SNETEG
-4169 LDSDIAEDNQQITSQ
+4169 LDRDITEDNQQTTS
-4184 PEKEKEMD
+4184 PLPRNDNAETDKEKQMD
-4192 INLSNEEAVTNML
+4192 INLSNEEAVNNML
-4205 QLKDAECYSF
+4205 QLMDVESF
-4215 DSDITKDHQEVMSL
+4215 DSFDKDITDDHQEDLS
-4229 PPPSDK
+4229 PPPLSDN
-4235 IETNDEDNQMSIINS
+4235 TQTSDEDEANDLLQSKEVASSASSPSKADFGKDFSDDNQEDMFPPPLSDNTETDDEENQMSIINIHNRQS
-4250 NGPPKGVE
+4250 KEVE
-4258 NDLAGSLRETDYS
+4258 NHLVGSLSETDYS
-4271 NKDNIED
+4271 NKDKTED
-4278 IHVVSAPSP
+4278 IHV
-4287 FSDNKETVHTDER
+4287 SDNSETVHSDDQ
-4300 ISTDLSEIDTTDK
+4300 ISIDLSETVATDK
-4313 DASED
+4313 DATED
-4318 TKTVNSPLTDHIET
+4318 TQTVNSPIPLTEHTET
-4332 KENQMN
+4332 KEKQMS
-4338 KNDSNQDPI
+4338 KNASNQDPT
-4347 TDTLHTEET
+4347 TDTLHIEEM
-4356 DNSDGFDEISIDQLP
+4356 DISDGLAEISVDELP
-4371 PDVCEVVV
+4371 EVCEVVV
-4379 IATDVTDI
+4379 IATDVPDI

-4396 SKDITQMVKED
+4396 SKEITQMAKEN
-4407 ASEVNHDSEIKSP
+4407 ASGINHDSENKSP
-4420 NFIDSN
+4420 DFIDSK
-4426 KIAFNYH
+4426 KITFNYH
-4433 DYIKQP
+4433 DYTKQTT
-4439 KKKQDIT
+4439 KKQDVT
-4446 TPNLISSHITDC
+4446 TTNSISSNITDC
-4458 TKDTVSVNDFNIN
+4458 TKENVTDFNIE
-4471 SLSLKEQFRKDTP
+4471 SLSLREQSTKDTP
-4484 SCDIITNKNCPLQS
+4484 SCEIITNKNCPLKS
-4498 KPQCKYELIQ
+4498 KPECKYELIQ

-4516 ITTENDEDSNKTK
+4516 ITTENDEDNNKTK
-4529 AVFVS
+4529 AVFLS
-4534 PNVEEDTVAVASPCS
+4534 PSVVEEDTVVVASPCS

-4579 VSNDSQELNSESGTD
+4579 LSNDSLVQELNSENATYD
-4594 YAPNDLHDID
+4594 VPNDLHDID
-4604 FHVKEPEI
+4604 FHVKEPEL
-4612 TYSRKRKISMRDV
+4612 TYSRKRKMSMRDV
-4625 KISEKKYRKSK
+4625 KVSEKKYRKGK

-4657 KRLLDYCSSVKFS
+4657 KRLLEYCSSVKFS

-4681 IEDLMGKWPINSD
+4681 IEDLMDNWPINSV
-4694 CYDVAPDD
+4694 CYDVALDD
-4702 IVDERLF
+4702 VTDERLF

-4728 EEISYKYNKSDA
+4728 EEISYEYNKTDA
-4740 AQEDPKMETTKTNFN
+4740 AQEDPNIEISETNFN

-4770 KQSESN
+4770 KQNESN

-4794 VDPDDCND
+4794 VDPDDCNHI
-4802 VTTNN
+4802 TTNN
-4807 DDQIKKIRQHVN
+4807 DDEIKKIRQHVN

-4833 SSIELKYDWVQ
+4833 STVELKSDWVK
-4844 QNTKDELYPEDFI
+4844 QNTKDELIPEDFP

-4862 LDYVKPVPT
+4862 FDYVKPVPT
-4871 DVIVQVVQVGQLPVS
+4871 NVIVQVVQVGQLPVS

-4942 YAQQNQASLASQDSN
+4942 YAQQNQVSLASQDSN
-4957 VDLTEQTISLEME
+4957 VELIEQTISLEME
-4970 IKAEESPEI
+4970 IKAEESPVI

-5004 TPESM
+5004 TPENM
-5009 DYSFENKT
+5009 DYSFENNT
-5017 AKSDAKSINYD
+5017 AKSDANSVNYNS
-5028 FSEHNSSETFSQ
+5028 SEQNSSETFSQ

-5066 PETVTNTRAHALVNI
+5066 AEAVTNTRAHALVNI
-5081 LSQKIRQGSLNTTQ
+5081 LSQKIRQGTVNTTQ

-5123 NQTGSSETSQSQST
+5123 NQTGSSENSQSQST

-5228 KTASTGQLLKRVNLL
+5228 KTGNPGQLLKRVNLL

-5289 PNAQTT
+5289 PNVQA
-5295 PAKPTES
+5295 PATKPAES
-5302 QELNSSPT
+5302 QELNTSPT
-5310 GSTANKESPSQQEI
+5310 RSTTNKESASQQEI

-5360 FGKPVFQEG
+5360 FGKQVYQEG

-5377 TNNSHLPPVNNN
+5377 TNNSHLTPVNNN
-5389 SENAECPANDNAINL
+5389 SDNAECPANDNAINL
-5404 EHMGTISSP
+5404 EHMGNISSP

-5422 TSQSQSNIVQQIKQT
+5422 TTQSQSNIVQQIKQT

-5501 PQSRTATNNE
+5501 PQSQTSTNND
-5511 SSQEENNSHASGSNE
+5511 SSQEESNSHASGSNE
-5526 NAQNPQPQ
+5526 NAQTPQPQ

-5567 QRNVISGANQ
+5567 QRNVIGGANQ

-5605 VKVPSENQSSSPESQ
+5605 VKVPSENQSSSSESQ

-5646 PSANAN
+5646 PSANSN

-5657 IHTSSDTTDG
+5657 IHSSDTTDG

-5677 TSQVLYTIGNNQS
+5677 TSQVLYSIGNNQS

-5728 GQIPHTVTTDS
+5728 AITHTVTTDS

-5777 PKTSSQKPLEDE
+5777 PKPSSQKPLEDE

-6085 TDNMDRTVLDQ
+6085 TDNMDRTVL
-6096 IPDRYSPDME
+6096 
-6106 AQRIFDKMFDVDS
+6106 
-6119 KKSYAVDSPRCTYDI
+6119 
-6134 DPSDCDDKA
+6134 
-6143 YQVVQKKDGSQR
+6143 VVQKKDGSQR

-6214 HEHNQ
+6214 HEQNQ

-6248 PREIDVGL
+6248 PREIDVSL

-6261 GIVAVGEDGSA
+6261 GIVAVSEDGSA
-6272 TIALDQEEFARSH
+6272 TIALDQEEFARAH

-6344 KYEIENMISSMPSS
+6344 KYEIENMINSMPSS

-6367 VLVKDDGLTRFDS
+6367 VLVKDDGLTRFDN

-6460 GSSPER
+6460 RSSPER

-6476 ASERSEGRR
+6476 ASERSESRR

-6515 HLRLD
+6515 HMRLD

-6527 GRGRSCSG
+6527 GRDSG
-6535 SADGSSAED
+6535 DGSSADD
-6544 APPLRTYPAKR
+6544 AHPPLRTYPPKR
-6555 SVSGKTRAGEAGEAG
+6555 PYHPLEGAARSLSGKTRAGEREPDSLEG
-6570 AGTRRRV
+6570 RRRASGRGV
-6577 ARRGCPC
+6577 VKRGCHC
-6584 CHGEPAPPRAKR
+6584 CNGSPAPPRPKK
-6596 PRQRKPALD
+6596 PRQRKPTLD
-6605 FGADH
+6605 FNTDN

>member
-13 NQTSGHKSKSY
+13 NQTSGHKGKSY
-24 YIELYTSLEKA
+24 YIDLYTSLEKA
-35 LSSDN
+35 LNSDD
-40 SLEERTRHVCEAWR
+40 SLEERTKHVCEAWR

-75 QRHTANTVL
+75 QRHTANTIL
-84 QSKWAKSKNEHTR
+84 QSKWAKSKNEQTR
-97 LADAIDA
+97 LTEAIDG

-123 TLLQRAAWFKKAL
+123 VLLQRAAWFKKAL

-170 IVLVTRLQRMVGAG
+170 VVLVTRLQRMVGAG

-203 AGRRLEDDGSDQKE
+203 AIKRLDDDCADQK
-217 KLISEYG
+217 
-224 IVLVTRLQRRWAPA
+224 
-238 NATTWRCYSPPPLAA
+238 
-253 AEQNGGEAE
+253 
-262 VTFKPTRFCDVGSRG
+262 
-277 IMLKI
+277 
-282 EECLSKGLFLYGFDG
+282 
-297 EISYFEKTFLKC
+297 
-309 NTFEG
+309 
-314 CLLQQ
+314 
-319 SVFFSVEEED
+319 VEEED
-329 GSSFVA
+329 SSSFIA

-342 FTSEEWAMLTDI
+342 FTSQEWEMLTDI

-368 IELAKLTPLRQ
+368 IELAKLTPLRH

-389 RLEMSPRD
+389 RLEATPRD

-403 AKEVAIIVTQVIIAR
+403 AKEVATIVTQVIIAR
-418 CMVVSSCSGAGRDA
+418 SMVLSTCAGAGRDA
-432 LYWCARSLA
+432 LYWCARALA
-441 RLVEPARL
+441 RLLAPARL
-449 RSVSTELA
+449 RAAAAALA
-457 RLAATARHLH
+457 APAATARHLH

-480 KADVLMKPFIC
+480 QTDVPMKPFIC
-491 ELYVRAI
+491 ELYVRSI

-512 ETESEAR
+512 EKESEAR
-519 LYEETLAG
+519 LYSQTLAG

-534 RLTDSVRL
+534 RLADSVRL

-552 VHPARKLYER
+552 VHPAREHYER
-562 VASTVPPPRLPQA
+562 VACTKPPPRLPPFFIQA
-575 QEPTPETTSEYG
+575 QESTPETTSEYG

-625 EGEALGLETEL
+625 EGEALGLEPEL

-669 EKTHG
+669 EKTRG

-689 PTAYQHLPEEDDDE
+689 PNAYQHLPEEEDDE

-732 DPEQTESAEDSEVDR
+732 DPEQTESADDSEVDR

-754 KASIVDSEDEDPLS
+754 KASVVDSEDEDPLS
-768 TVADAK
+768 TIADAK

-780 AKEKDKEQKKK
+780 AKEKDKEQRKK
-791 KTHKRDDNE
+791 KTHKRDDSK

-831 NSLLGMKVA
+831 NCLLGMKVA

-864 FSYVSVTDSDQIS
+864 FSYVSVTNSDQIS
-877 DDPSVLVDGVFSMD
+877 DDHSVLVDGVFSMD

-899 NADVQIPDNTKTT
+899 SADRQKLDNTKTT
-912 IKSEIQCPVINEIKT
+912 IKSEMQSPVINDIKT

-939 SDSDVTRAR
+939 SDSDVTRAK

-963 NPKVKSSLHKLLQF
+963 NPQVKSSLHKLLQF

-986 VARPAPAHTLTQT
+986 VARPAPAHTQTQTNLARPPSAFTQTYT

-1010 TQINLARPPS
+1010 IQTNMVRPAPS
-1020 AHTPTQTNL
+1020 HTPT
-1029 ARTPSA
+1029 
-1035 HPPTQTNLA
+1035 H
-1044 RPSPAHTPTQT
+1044 
-1055 NLARPSPAH
+1055 
-1064 TPTQTNLARPP
+1064 TNLARPP

-1090 IYNPDEVPK
+1090 IYNPDDVPK

-1110 ETLSNDVNNLMKSN
+1110 ETMSNDMNNILKGTI
-1124 ADYMPRTPC
+1124 DYMSRTPC
-1133 KESKDKLQGQQNVY
+1133 KESKDKLQSQQIVY
-1147 NTQKLPQQ
+1147 NSQKYPQQ
-1155 YNNPLHMSQNVL
+1155 YNDPVHMSQNVL
-1167 SESQKL
+1167 TESQKL
-1173 SEYTTNS
+1173 SEYTTHS
-1180 PVKVAQQPIL
+1180 PVKAVQNVIL
-1190 NQSSN
+1190 NQSLN
-1195 STQTNYTSPAKTAE
+1195 STQTNYASPAKTAE
-1209 HVRLQDLNVTPPKP
+1209 HVRPHDLNVTPPKP
-1223 TIVYHPLHR
+1223 TIVYHPLHK

-1264 SNASQLSPK
+1264 NVSQLSPK

-1282 PSQAATAKDDFTK
+1282 PSQITTAKDDFTK
-1295 LQAHSNLHRT
+1295 SPANSNIHRT
-1305 YMSKPA
+1305 YMSKPV
-1311 QNVNSQMTSLKSD
+1311 QNVNSQMTNLNSE

-1336 LNNSMQNITEV
+1336 LSNSMQNITEV
-1347 PRFSHDATKRHIPTP
+1347 PTSSYNATKRHIPTP
-1362 QDMPHGRASNA
+1362 QDMLHGRASNV
-1373 KPYNVTSHNDALNS
+1373 KPYNITSHSDALNS
-1387 TQPMHSNST
+1387 AQPLHSNNSA
-1396 QTCQSGSMQ
+1396 QTCRSGTIQ
-1405 NRERVDVKTPLISE
+1405 NRERVDTKTPLISE
-1419 TNDFDDLLKE
+1419 TNEIDEFLKE
-1429 LFKSIHAGSDKNVTV
+1429 IYKSIHAGADKNVSV

-1450 KLTIQAPSTSA
+1450 KLTIQTPSTTV

-1467 TPQCAKQQLQQKKPE
+1467 TPQCAKQPLQQKKSE

-1516 KIIEHKIS
+1516 KIIEHKLS
-1524 KSKCMKNEIT
+1524 KAKCLKNEIT
-1534 LSRVGI
+1534 ISRVGI
-1540 TNPDTQDPQKMIRR
+1540 TNPDARDPQKAIRR

-1576 ASPNV
+1576 GSPTV

-1590 SHNAADNLPNREDA
+1590 IHNAADNLPNREDA

-1613 TLMKPNANIYK
+1613 TLMKPNVNIYI
-1624 DNVPIGSS
+1624 DNASMGSL

-1640 LNPQTKVETQ
+1640 LNPQTKVETE
-1650 VSNHQTLVGTK
+1650 VSKQTLVGTK

-1672 TTKESSS
+1672 TKKESSS

-1709 DQGRHSQG
+1709 DPGKYSQG

-1723 KRASELGQSSLQ
+1723 KRVSEPGQSLLQ
-1735 NRSSDTK
+1735 NKSSDTK
-1742 KREHHSSKTS
+1742 KREHYSSKA
-1752 SSTRTPSTEKHS
+1752 SSTTRNPSTDKHS
-1764 EVPKKPRQAEVIRKV
+1764 EVPKKPRNAEVIKKT
-1779 SPEMLKRLEVQNKHS
+1779 SSEMLKKLEVHNKQSSQNM
-1794 SSNITRETPHTSVIP
+1794 TREVPRTSAIP

-1838 TVQNATL
+1838 TVQTAP
-1845 VKGKSHKNIPKPNSI
+1845 VVAKGKSHRHIPKSNSN
-1860 VSKAAN
+1860 VSKAASTS
-1866 MPKEKT
+1866 KEKT
-1872 HFVNPKTIIRKNQPN
+1872 HIGNPKTIIRKNQTN
-1887 SNTADNQDGSGV
+1887 STAADSFGGSGV
-1899 NAFSTTNY
+1899 NTYSTTDY
-1907 PNVIVNNCSHSGAQ
+1907 TTVIVNNSSHPAATHKENS
-1921 PTKNS
+1921 PTESKS
-1926 TPETKPKMVQ
+1926 ETVQ
-1936 QYAPATTIITDQV
+1936 QYAPTTTIITDQV

-1961 EANHYVNNILPTNVI
+1961 EAHQYVNNILPTNVI
-1976 IASVPQQPVVV
+1976 LASVPQSAPVVV

-2007 NAELCAINQNVY
+2007 NAELCAINQNVF

-2036 APVINPIIIG
+2036 APVINPFIIG
-2046 NATTTTNASNPTAMG
+2046 NATTTTNVSNPTAIG
-2061 NEHVTQDFVKED
+2061 NEHVTQDFEKED
-2073 SNMPVEDSI
+2073 LDTPVEDSI
-2082 SLETALRLSDALNET
+2082 SLETALRLSDAVSET
-2097 PVPPNLDFNMNR
+2097 PEPPNLDFNMNR
-2109 NCERKVLSQVHEN
+2109 NSERKVLTKVHEN
-2122 HTNDVDKES
+2122 HTDDVEKES
-2131 HIGRFSNDD
+2131 HISRLSNDD
-2140 VSLKAEQD
+2140 VPLKTEQD
-2148 KERIKLKR
+2148 KQRIELKR
-2156 QSLINRKICHL
+2156 QSLINRKISHL

-2173 ALTYTPLRKK
+2173 ALTYTPLSKNVTLGK

-2198 PRLVPSTEN
+2198 PRLMPSTKN

-2214 GVKAPAT
+2214 SVKTPAT

-2272 KKIKLKVKD
+2272 NTIKLKVKD
-2281 NTITH
+2281 NAITH
-2286 ENTTITNVKNENKD
+2286 ENTTVTIVKNENKD
-2300 GIKFTTRTSNR
+2300 SIKMTKRASNR
-2311 LLNKNKPSSPLET
+2311 ILNKNKKDKNEPSSPLET
-2324 QQNVT
+2324 QQNVADT
-2329 DNNELIDFEEELNS
+2329 NELIDFEEELNS
-2343 SIVLKSSAAMV
+2343 SIVLKSSVAML
-2354 ETHKLE
+2354 EARKLE
-2360 NTLMQELESNDSIT
+2360 DTSMQELESNDSVT
-2374 EQDKQS
+2374 EQDKQL
-2380 EDIKTTEVTSQSTNK
+2380 EVIKNTEVTSQFNKKLEPTVVIKKLKDQLGGQIVIKSTSAHKPEDTSNDSVTEQDKQLEVIKNTEVTSQFNKK

-2404 LKNQLG
+2404 LKDQLG
-2410 DQLVIKSTPVKT
+2410 GQLVIKSTPAHKPEDLSNDSVTEQDKQLEVIKNTEVTSQFNKKLEPTVVIEKLKDQLDDQLVIKSTPAKT
-2422 CVKETTVLAKN
+2422 SVKEAIVIAKN

-2438 LENKDNTE
+2438 LANKDIDNDTN
-2446 DCVIPKTCTSNKI
+2446 DCVIAKKCTSNKI
-2459 DVIATPKT
+2459 DVKAIPKT

-2477 FVDEA
+2477 VVDEA
-2482 NKLKPTVVEDQKVI
+2482 NELKATVIEDKKVI
-2496 KQISAVDSSILLDET
+2496 KQNTAVDSTILLGET
-2511 NKLKSVVVDDLNVVK
+2511 NKLKSVVVDDQNCVK
-2526 QKIAVNLPLNDQE
+2526 QDLAVNLPLNDQN
-2539 VVKHSEPIENVSTSV
+2539 VVKHSDTTGNVPSSV
-2554 QRRETDSIEVRKD
+2554 QRRGYIEVRRD
-2567 ELTNNKPQIFTV
+2567 EFKNNKSQILNIV
-2579 VPSTEM
+2579 SNTEM
-2585 PTDTTTVFQSNS
+2585 PTDTTTVIKSN
-2597 TIISPNTVTTPTNAE
+2597 TIIISPNTAGTTMPTNAE
-2612 SEINIENDPKKIVQL
+2612 SEINIETDPRTPAQQ
-2627 PPVECPKVNIHPV
+2627 PPLECPNVNNSPV
-2640 SMVEDD
+2640 LVVEDD
-2646 IAEIKETSTT
+2646 VEEIIETSTAET
-2656 EAHSKTK
+2656 QQKNTTDVHS
-2663 DVLLNTKIQNVTRLM
+2663 NTAILKCNPLDE

-2686 TIGTSKS
+2686 TIDTSKS
-2693 LLCKENINEDV
+2693 LLCKENINEVLND
-2704 NCKSANPKCSIEK
+2704 KSANQNFSTEK
-2717 VDDRKSKINA
+2717 VEEHKIVDRQLSNQKQSNINA
-2727 KPVTQHNDLKDIERP
+2727 KPETQHDNLNEIERP
-2742 EVQATPNAL
+2742 ELQTTTNAL
-2751 INASCKNVTDAKNS
+2751 INASRKNAIGIENS
-2765 QKPGTYMKGDL
+2765 EKTGTYTKGDI
-2776 KIVEVS
+2776 KIEEEP
-2782 LNDPNK
+2782 LDDPNK
-2788 KLVRIFLPNGKVF
+2788 KIVRVSLPNGKVI
-2801 KAMISGKVH
+2801 KATFTGKVH
-2810 GAIDSLFDHPTMR
+2810 ADFDSLFEHPTMR
-2823 AMLAGNV
+2823 AMLEGHAGKYN
-2830 HNDGKRYTVNYKQVP
+2830 VNYKQVQMN
-2845 VKNDPTK
+2845 NDTTK
-2852 KCYQI
+2852 IFYRI
-2857 QDLDI
+2857 QDLRI
-2862 KEAVAASKPV
+2862 KQADAASKPI

-2879 DDEDEVQAR
+2879 DDEDDELQTR
-2888 TFNTEFG
+2888 SFNTEYG
-2895 KYATNHDQETIA
+2895 KYCTNHDQETIA
-2907 IHQKKFDQR
+2907 LHQKKFDQR
-2916 CQVQMLKGDLFKSNR
+2916 CEVKMLKGDLFKSNR

-2941 ENNSLLT
+2941 EKNSLLT
-2948 RHQSKVLSNASSM
+2948 RHQTKLLSFASSM
-2961 TSIITKEE
+2961 TSIITQEVD
-2969 SGPTADKLTQAQIT
+2969 SNADKLTHAQTAPT
-2983 PIPPPIVSNTTDVIE
+2983 PLLAQTTPIVSDTTDVIE

-3005 SIENQI
+3005 GVETQT
-3011 LDSDD
+3011 LESDD
-3016 NKNIEHAKVAALA
+3016 NKNIEPVKAVLA

-3034 DLAVETD
+3034 NLGVETD
-3041 KVNVPS
+3041 KVNLPS

-3084 EVVISTDVQ
+3084 EVVLLADVQ
-3093 QQNKNCD
+3093 QQNKSCD
-3100 ETKTVAVA
+3100 ETKMVTNVA

-3119 QYNLKK
+3119 KYNLKK

-3139 YELLKK
+3139 YELMKK

-3158 SIFQTES
+3158 SILQTER
-3165 VCRMS
+3165 VCRRG
-3170 EKTSDIE
+3170 EKTSDRE
-3177 TDEMNQDN
+3177 TDEINQDN
-3185 AEDFIEFDVDEP
+3185 ADDFIEFDVDEP
-3197 CRSPQLSRYPSLSIL
+3197 CSSPQLSRCPSLSIL
-3212 NNWDDDSQPSL
+3212 NSWDDDSQPSL
-3223 ENPACTSP
+3223 ENPYCTSP
-3231 VMEIYDTLVHLR
+3231 VMEIYDTLVQLR
-3243 NKLKTEMVRK
+3243 NKLKTELVK
-3253 STVLLP
+3253 ESKVLLP
-3259 STCDSDW
+3259 STCDSEW

-3276 EILSASSNVPVTEN
+3276 EILSASSNVPVTEL
-3290 RNLFPVC
+3290 RNLLPVC
-3297 DNSRSA
+3297 DNNNTESA
-3303 ERLIVTS
+3303 EKLIMAF
-3310 ETPKLITIT
+3310 ETPKLLTIT

-3332 WEFARRRELTLKVK
+3332 WEFARRRELILKIK

-3357 DVVCDS
+3357 EVGG
-3363 DIVASKVLKLRTLAL
+3363 DIVSSKVLKLRTLAL
-3378 KSLNSSL
+3378 KSFNSSL
-3385 KTPSIPF
+3385 ETPSMAISKENMDFQSDTF
-3392 EVYPKY
+3392 EAQPKY
-3398 KTTTIENIEDVCLIV
+3398 KTTTVENIEDVCLIV
-3413 QTDKTSKTDMN
+3413 QTDKTSNNDMN
-3424 AHSEDKHGETNL
+3424 SQSEDKHEETNL
-3436 QDTKIIFRF
+3436 QDTKMIVDSII
-3445 HNDPNDIEKLEGKTQ
+3445 D
-3460 VPGSPMDNTET
+3460 TET
-3471 ESSEPAQSD
+3471 EELEPAQSD
-3480 IILGDDNKSHLIKVE
+3480 TIMGDDNVLQSNEVQ
-3495 NSVACY
+3495 NSVTCLPND
-3501 IDTDAKDIL
+3501 IDTFDKDF
-3510 LEYRELSSPSLLS
+3510 EPDYREVSSPSLLS
-3523 DYVETFDAENE
+3523 DYVETFDEENK
-3534 IKKKVFNE
+3534 INKNFFNQ
-3542 EVVNVNTP
+3542 EVVNDNTP
-3550 QSKVIIADNQELSCP
+3550 YSKVITAHNLELMSP
-3565 PPVSDSTRSD
+3565 PSLSDSAGGD
-3575 NEDKQISTDATT
+3575 DGEKQTNTAGVNDLST
-3587 EQSAND
+3587 ND

-3601 NSATCLEKLGD
+3601 NSGICLAKVGDENAKLT
-3612 DNDKPSSSPPFIHTI
+3612 SPPPFSSNNNENGY
-3627 ENKRI
+3627 ENKRTSI
-3632 SLSISNE
+3632 SVSNE
-3639 ETQPNDIY
+3639 ETELNGLS
-3647 PLNEINSS
+3647 PLKEVDNLVACSPKEINSS
-3655 EDKDIIED
+3655 EVKDIIED
-3663 QEVTSSSLTD
+3663 IQEVTSPSLT
-3673 NKGFDKGSDISIN
+3673 NNNEFEKESDISIN
-3686 INDAEAVN
+3686 INNEETVN
-3694 DVSQSKEVEYFA
+3694 NLSQSNEVEYSA
-3706 GLSSETDGLDSD
+3706 ASSSETDGLDRD
-3718 ITKDNQQITSPLS
+3718 IIEDNQQTISPLP
-3731 RNDNAEAVREKP
+3731 RNDNAEADRNKHIG
-3743 MDINLMDVIENSQ
+3743 INLMDVIE
-3756 EVTSPSLSDNNELEK
+3756 D
-3771 ENEMS
+3771 
-3776 INISDEDAVNVVSQ
+3776 
-3790 SKAVEYSAALSSET
+3790 
-3804 DCLDSDIAED
+3804 
-3814 NQQITSTLP
+3814 
-3823 PKDNA
+3823 
-3828 QAVRGKHMDVLEN
+3828 
-3841 SQQMASPSLTDNN
+3841 
-3854 EFEKENEMSINILDE
+3854 
-3869 EAVNDVSQSNAVEYS
+3869 
-3884 AALSSE
+3884 
-3890 TDCFDSNIAE
+3890 
-3900 DYQQITSPLPPKDN
+3900 
-3914 AEADR
+3914 
-3919 GKRMDINSRDVI
+3919 
-3931 ENSQQMASPSF
+3931 
-3942 TDNNELEKENEMSI
+3942 
-3956 NISDEE
+3956 
-3962 AVNDVSQ
+3962 
-3969 SKAVEFSAASSSVT
+3969 
-3983 DGLESDITEDNQ
+3983 
-3995 QISSPL
+3995 
-4001 PPKDNAEADRKKQMY
+4001 
-4016 INLMDVIENS
+4016 S

-4036 NNEFEKENEMSIN
+4036 NNEFDSENDIN
-4049 ISDEVAVNDV
+4049 ININNEEAVKDV
-4059 SQSKAVEYSA
+4059 SQPKEVEYSA
-4069 ALSSETDGLDSD
+4069 ASSNETEGLDRG
-4081 ITEDNQRITSPLS
+4081 ITEDNQQTTSPLP
-4094 RNDNAEAVREKPMDI
+4094 RNDI
-4109 NLMDVIENSQEVT
+4109 
-4122 SPSLSDNNELE
+4122 
-4133 KENEMSIN
+4133 
-4141 ISDEDAVNVV
+4141 
-4151 SQSKAVEYSAALS
+4151 
-4164 SETDC
+4164 SETD
-4169 LDSDIAEDNQQITSQ
+4169 
-4184 PEKEKEMD
+4184 KEKQID
-4192 INLSNEEAVTNML
+4192 INLSSEEAVNNML
-4205 QLKDAECYSF
+4205 QLMDVESF
-4215 DSDITKDHQEVMSL
+4215 DSFDKDILTTDNQEEMS
-4229 PPPSDK
+4229 PPPLSDNTQTSDGD
-4235 IETNDEDNQMSIINS
+4235 EANDLLQSKEVTSSASSPSKADFGKDFSDDNQEDMFPPPLSDNTDTDDEENQMSIINS
-4250 NGPPKGVE
+4250 NNRQSKEVE
-4258 NDLAGSLRETDYS
+4258 NYLVGSLSEIDYS
-4271 NKDNIED
+4271 NKDNMEG
-4278 IHVVSAPSP
+4278 IHVVTAPKP
-4287 FSDNKETVHTDER
+4287 FSDNSETVYSDDQ
-4300 ISTDLSEIDTTDK
+4300 ISIDLSETVTSDK
-4313 DASED
+4313 DATED
-4318 TKTVNSPLTDHIET
+4318 TQTLNSPIPLTEATVT
-4332 KENQMN
+4332 KENQMS
-4338 KNDSNQDPI
+4338 KNASNQDPT
-4347 TDTLHTEET
+4347 TDTLHIEEM
-4356 DNSDGFDEISIDQLP
+4356 DISDRLDEISIDELP
-4371 PDVCEVVV
+4371 EVVSEVVV
-4379 IATDVTDI
+4379 IATDVPDI
-4387 DIVETLMNT
+4387 DIVETLMT
-4396 SKDITQMVKED
+4396 SKEITQMAKED
-4407 ASEVNHDSEIKSP
+4407 ASAINHDSEIKSP
-4420 NFIDSN
+4420 DFIDS
-4426 KIAFNYH
+4426 KTITFNYH
-4433 DYIKQP
+4433 DYTKQS

-4446 TPNLISSHITDC
+4446 TTNSISITDC
-4458 TKDTVSVNDFNIN
+4458 TKKNVTDFNIE
-4471 SLSLKEQFRKDTP
+4471 SLSLMEQSRKDTP
-4484 SCDIITNKNCPLQS
+4484 SCEIITNKNCPLKS
-4498 KPQCKYELIQ
+4498 KPECKYELIQ

-4516 ITTENDEDSNKTK
+4516 ITTENDEDKTK
-4529 AVFVS
+4529 AVCSS
-4534 PNVEEDTVAVASPCS
+4534 PNVVEEDTVVVASPCS

-4579 VSNDSQELNSESGTD
+4579 LSNDSLVQESNIESATYD
-4594 YAPNDLHDID
+4594 VPNDLHDID
-4604 FHVKEPEI
+4604 FHVKEPEM
-4612 TYSRKRKISMRDV
+4612 TYSRKRKMSMREV
-4625 KISEKKYRKSK
+4625 KVSEKKYRKGK

-4657 KRLLDYCSSVKFS
+4657 KRLLEYCSSVKFS

-4681 IEDLMGKWPINSD
+4681 IEDLMDNWPINSV
-4694 CYDVAPDD
+4694 CYDVALDD
-4702 IVDERLF
+4702 VCDERLF

-4714 YDSYQPDPATQTFV
+4714 YDSFQPDPATQTFV
-4728 EEISYKYNKSDA
+4728 EEISYEYNKTDA
-4740 AQEDPKMETTKTNFN
+4740 AQEDPKIEASETNFN

-4794 VDPDDCND
+4794 VDPDDCKH

-4807 DDQIKKIRQHVN
+4807 DDEIKKIRQHVN

-4833 SSIELKYDWVQ
+4833 STVELKSDWVK
-4844 QNTKDELYPEDFI
+4844 QNTKDEFPPEDFP

-4862 LDYVKPVPT
+4862 FDYVKPVPT
-4871 DVIVQVVQVGQLPVS
+4871 NVIVQVVQVGQLPVS

-4942 YAQQNQASLASQDSN
+4942 YAQQNQANLASQDSN
-4957 VDLTEQTISLEME
+4957 VELIEQTISLEME

-4997 LHTLNNA
+4997 LHTLNNT
-5004 TPESM
+5004 TPENT
-5009 DYSFENKT
+5009 DYSFENNT
-5017 AKSDAKSINYD
+5017 AKSDASSVNYD
-5028 FSEHNSSETFSQ
+5028 SSEKNSSETFPQ

-5066 PETVTNTRAHALVNI
+5066 PEAVTNTRAHALVNI
-5081 LSQKIRQGSLNTTQ
+5081 LSQKIRQGSVNTTQ

-5123 NQTGSSETSQSQST
+5123 NQTGSSENSQSQST

-5228 KTASTGQLLKRVNLL
+5228 KTGNPGQLLKRVNLL

-5289 PNAQTT
+5289 PNVQA
-5295 PAKPTES
+5295 PATKPAES
-5302 QELNSSPT
+5302 QELNTSPT
-5310 GSTANKESPSQQEI
+5310 GSTTNKESASQQEI

-5360 FGKPVFQEG
+5360 FGKQVFQEG

-5377 TNNSHLPPVNNN
+5377 TNNSHLTPVNNN

-5404 EHMGTISSP
+5404 EHMGNISSP

-5422 TSQSQSNIVQQIKQT
+5422 TTQSQSNIVQQIKQT

-5501 PQSRTATNNE
+5501 PQGQTSTNND
-5511 SSQEENNSHASGSNE
+5511 SSQEESNSHASGSNE
-5526 NAQNPQPQ
+5526 NAPTPQPQ

-5567 QRNVISGANQ
+5567 QRNVIGGANQ

-5605 VKVPSENQSSSPESQ
+5605 VKVPSENQSSSSESQ

-5646 PSANAN
+5646 PSANSN

-5657 IHTSSDTTDG
+5657 IHSSDTTDG

-5677 TSQVLYTIGNNQS
+5677 TSQVLYSIGNNQS

-5728 GQIPHTVTTDS
+5728 AITHTVTTDS

-5745 SQSKSKVGSKSKSRP
+5745 SQSKPKVGSKSKSRP

-5845 MSPVHGEDTC
+5845 TSPVHGEDTC

-6119 KKSYAVDSPRCTYDI
+6119 KKSYAVDSPRCAYDI

-6226 QPLQSSIPQPDMD
+6226 QPLQTSIPQPDMD

-6248 PREIDVGL
+6248 PREIDVSL

-6261 GIVAVGEDGSA
+6261 GIVAVSEDGSA

-6344 KYEIENMISSMPSS
+6344 KYEIENMINSMPSS

-6367 VLVKDDGLTRFDS
+6367 VLVKDDGLTRFDN
-6380 ILTDSR
+6380 ILTGSR
-6386 ELHLTNTAS
+6386 ELHLTNTTS

-6460 GSSPER
+6460 RSSPER

-6476 ASERSEGRR
+6476 ASERSESRR

-6515 HLRLD
+6515 HMRLD

-6527 GRGRSCSG
+6527 GRDSG
-6535 SADGSSAED
+6535 DGSSADD
-6544 APPLRTYPAKR
+6544 AQPPPRTYPAARAQHAAGGAR
-6555 SVSGKTRAGEAGEAG
+6555 SLSGKTRAGEQQDGHEL
-6570 AGTRRRV
+6570 RRRASGRGV
-6577 ARRGCPC
+6577 VKRGCHC
-6584 CHGEPAPPRAKR
+6584 CNGSPSPSPSPAPPRPKK
-6596 PRQRKPALD
+6596 PRQRKPTLD
-6605 FGADH
+6605 FNTDN

>member
-1 MTSTND
+1 MS
-7 GKDVKS
+7 
-13 NQTSGHKSKSY
+13 
-24 YIELYTSLEKA
+24 
-35 LSSDN
+35 
-40 SLEERTRHVCEAWR
+40 R
-54 RVYSL
+54 RWQAGSR
-59 YQHSAT
+59 
-65 STHPHLLSWL
+65 SW
-75 QRHTANTVL
+75 A
-84 QSKWAKSKNEHTR
+84 
-97 LADAIDA
+97 
-104 LVAEATAASAGRPQ
+104 AASRTACACAPSARSPPSACTP
-118 HPWEQ
+118 HASTTSASPPPC
-123 TLLQRAAWFKKAL
+123 LPPACPRSVPSAAHRLQRAPRTQAL
-136 ENPWDNPVLKSLIN
+136 
-150 PNSEP
+150 
-155 VTDQQVLEWLISEHG
+155 
-170 IVLVTRLQRMVGAG
+170 
-184 NCDDLALLLAS
+184 
-195 AVMDRARA
+195 RARRHHRA
-203 AGRRLEDDGSDQKE
+203 
-217 KLISEYG
+217 
-224 IVLVTRLQRRWAPA
+224 
-238 NATTWRCYSPPPLAA
+238 SPPPAPGQCRVPL
-253 AEQNGGEAE
+253 
-262 VTFKPTRFCDVGSRG
+262 TT
-277 IMLKI
+277 
-282 EECLSKGLFLYGFDG
+282 
-297 EISYFEKTFLKC
+297 
-309 NTFEG
+309 
-314 CLLQQ
+314 
-319 SVFFSVEEED
+319 FSV
-329 GSSFVA
+329 
-335 VLEREAS
+335 
-342 FTSEEWAMLTDI
+342 
-354 ELVLLLKTDKRPRC
+354 
-368 IELAKLTPLRQ
+368 
-379 GYKMVERLRK
+379 
-389 RLEMSPRD
+389 
-397 KKLWKH
+397 H
-403 AKEVAIIVTQVIIAR
+403 
-418 CMVVSSCSGAGRDA
+418 
-432 LYWCARSLA
+432 
-441 RLVEPARL
+441 PARKHYE
-449 RSVSTELA
+449 RVATTVPPP
-457 RLAATARHLH
+457 RLPQV
-467 TFCAALSAECKEL
+467 SAECRSPPSACTPHASTTSASPPPCL
-480 KADVLMKPFIC
+480 PPACPRSVPSAAHHLQ
-491 ELYVRAI
+491 RA
-498 TAGMNELEQLKLKP
+498 P
-512 ETESEAR
+512 R
-519 LYEETLAG
+519 
-527 WFTQLGG
+527 TQA
-534 RLTDSVRL
+534 L
-542 RAECALTAFS
+542 RARRHHRASPPPAPGQCRVPLTAFS
-552 VHPARKLYER
+552 VHPARKHYER
-562 VASTVPPPRLPQA
+562 VATTVPPPRLPQA
-575 QEPTPETTSEYG
+575 QESTPETTSEYG

-625 EGEALGLETEL
+625 EGEALGLEPEL

-669 EKTHG
+669 EKTRG

-689 PTAYQHLPEEDDDE
+689 PNAYQHLPEEEDDE

-732 DPEQTESAEDSEVDR
+732 DPEQTESADDSEIDQA
-747 GFGKKKS
+747 FGKKKS
-754 KASIVDSEDEDPLS
+754 KASVVDSEDEDPLC
-768 TVADAK
+768 TIADVK

-791 KTHKRDDNE
+791 KTHKQDDSK
-800 DGSTERRKDK
+800 DSSTERRKDK

-822 SEQPAAGSL
+822 SEQPATGSL

-877 DDPSVLVDGVFSMD
+877 GDPSVLVDGVFSMD

-899 NADVQIPDNTKTT
+899 SADRQKLDNTKTT
-912 IKSEIQCPVINEIKT
+912 IKSEMQSPVINDIKT
-927 RPMSS
+927 QPMSS

-939 SDSDVTRAR
+939 SDSDVTRAK
-948 SPYLTPNQLAHRHVV
+948 SPYLTPNQLAHRHLV
-963 NPKVKSSLHKLLQF
+963 NPQVKSSLHKLLQF

-986 VARPAPAHTLTQT
+986 VARPAPANTQTQT
-999 NLARPPSAHTP
+999 NLARPAPARTPTQTNLARPAPARTPTQTNLARPSPAHTP
-1010 TQINLARPPS
+1010 TQTNLARPPS

-1035 HPPTQTNLA
+1035 H
-1044 RPSPAHTPTQT
+1044 TPTQT
-1055 NLARPSPAH
+1055 NLARPPPAH

-1090 IYNPDEVPK
+1090 IYNPDEIPK

-1110 ETLSNDVNNLMKSN
+1110 ETLSNDVINLLKGTTDN
-1124 ADYMPRTPC
+1124 MPRIPC
-1133 KESKDKLQGQQNVY
+1133 KESKDKLQSQQNVY
-1147 NTQKLPQQ
+1147 NSQKYLQQ
-1155 YNNPLHMSQNVL
+1155 YNNPVHMPQKMLN
-1167 SESQKL
+1167 ESQKL
-1173 SEYTTNS
+1173 CEYTTHS
-1180 PVKVAQQPIL
+1180 PVKVIQQTML
-1190 NQSSN
+1190 NQSPN
-1195 STQTNYTSPAKTAE
+1195 MTQTNYASPAKTAE
-1209 HVRLQDLNVTPPKP
+1209 VRPHDLNVTPPKP
-1223 TIVYHPLHR
+1223 AIVYHPLHK

-1249 LINDPNYFSQQHVKA
+1249 LINDPNYFSQQHVK

-1282 PSQAATAKDDFTK
+1282 PSQTTMAKDDFTK
-1295 LQAHSNLHRT
+1295 SQAHSNIHRT

-1311 QNVNSQMTSLKSD
+1311 QNVSSQMTNLNSD
-1324 LMRSQTLYERQK
+1324 LMRSQK
-1336 LNNSMQNITEV
+1336 LSNSMQNITEV
-1347 PRFSHDATKRHIPTP
+1347 PGSSYNATKRHIPTP
-1362 QDMPHGRASNA
+1362 QDMLHGRASHA
-1373 KPYNVTSHNDALNS
+1373 KPYYVTPQSDALNS
-1387 TQPMHSNST
+1387 AQPLHSNSST
-1396 QTCQSGSMQ
+1396 QICRSGPIQ
-1405 NRERVDVKTPLISE
+1405 NREKVDTDTKTPLKTE
-1419 TNDFDDLLKE
+1419 KNDIDEFLKE
-1429 LFKSIHAGSDKNVTV
+1429 LYKSIHAGSDKNVSV
-1444 ALNKDV
+1444 DLNKDV
-1450 KLTIQAPSTSA
+1450 KLTIQTPSSTA

-1467 TPQCAKQQLQQKKPE
+1467 TPQCAKQQLQQKKTE
-1482 NVPTTFSRLSYMHK
+1482 NAPATFSRLSYMHK
-1496 NKQNEIKVPLTD
+1496 NKQNEIKLPLTD
-1508 SINVELNK
+1508 SFNVELNK

-1524 KSKCMKNEIT
+1524 KAKCLKNEIT
-1534 LSRVGI
+1534 ISRVGI
-1540 TNPDTQDPQKMIRR
+1540 TNPDVQDPQKVIRR
-1554 IDQSGSALKRG
+1554 INQSGSALKRG

-1576 ASPNV
+1576 RSPTV

-1590 SHNAADNLPNREDA
+1590 INNAADNLPNREDA

-1613 TLMKPNANIYK
+1613 TLMKPNVNIYI
-1624 DNVPIGSS
+1624 DNASIGSS
-1632 TSDGSHQT
+1632 TSDGSHQS
-1640 LNPQTKVETQ
+1640 LNPQTKVENQ
-1650 VSNHQTLVGTK
+1650 VSKQQTLVGTK

-1672 TTKESSS
+1672 TKKESSS

-1709 DQGRHSQG
+1709 DQGRYSQG

-1723 KRASELGQSSLQ
+1723 KRGSELGQSLLQ
-1735 NRSSDTK
+1735 NKSSDTK
-1742 KREHHSSKTS
+1742 KREHHSSKA
-1752 SSTRTPSTEKHS
+1752 SSTTRNPDTDKHS
-1764 EVPKKPRQAEVIRKV
+1764 EVPKKPRNAEVIKKT
-1779 SPEMLKRLEVQNKHS
+1779 SPEMHKKFEVQNKQS
-1794 SSNITRETPHTSVIP
+1794 SSNMTRGVPHTSTIP

-1838 TVQNATL
+1838 PVQTAP
-1845 VKGKSHKNIPKPNSI
+1845 VAKGKSHKHIPKSNSI
-1860 VSKAAN
+1860 VSKAATTS
-1866 MPKEKT
+1866 KEKT
-1872 HFVNPKTIIRKNQPN
+1872 RIVNPKTIIRKNQTN
-1887 SNTADNQDGSGV
+1887 STTADSLVRSGV
-1899 NAFSTTNY
+1899 NTFSTKDYT
-1907 PNVIVNNCSHSGAQ
+1907 NVIVNNSSHPAA
-1921 PTKNS
+1921 THIENS
-1926 TPETKPKMVQ
+1926 PPESKSETVQ
-1936 QYAPATTIITDQV
+1936 QYAPTTTIITDQV

-1961 EANHYVNNILPTNVI
+1961 EANQYMNNILPTNVI
-1976 IASVPQQPVVV
+1976 LASVPQSAPVVV
-1987 IRQDLVYDPY
+1987 IRQDLVYDPF

-2007 NAELCAINQNVY
+2007 NAELCAINQNVF

-2036 APVINPIIIG
+2036 APVINPFIIG
-2046 NATTTTNASNPTAMG
+2046 NATTTTNVSNPTAME
-2061 NEHVTQDFVKED
+2061 NEHVTQDFEKED
-2073 SNMPVEDSI
+2073 LDMPVEDSI
-2082 SLETALRLSDALNET
+2082 SLETALRLSDAVSET
-2097 PVPPNLDFNMNR
+2097 PEPPNLDFNMNR

-2131 HIGRFSNDD
+2131 HIRRLSNDD
-2140 VSLKAEQD
+2140 VPLNTEQD

-2156 QSLINRKICHL
+2156 QSLINRKISHL

-2173 ALTYTPLRKK
+2173 ALTYTPLSNKVTLGK

-2198 PRLVPSTEN
+2198 PILVPSTKN
-2207 GIVAATA
+2207 GIVAVTA
-2214 GVKAPAT
+2214 SVKTPAT

-2229 STVQASSA
+2229 STVQASSS

-2265 PRMPLNR
+2265 PRMPLKRNT
-2272 KKIKLKVKD
+2272 IKLKVKD
-2281 NTITH
+2281 NAITH
-2286 ENTTITNVKNENKD
+2286 ENTSVTNVKNENKD
-2300 GIKFTTRTSNR
+2300 SIKITTRTSNR
-2311 LLNKNKPSSPLET
+2311 ILNKNKKDKNELSSPLET
-2324 QQNVT
+2324 QQNVAE
-2329 DNNELIDFEEELNS
+2329 NNELIDFEEELNS
-2343 SIVLKSSAAMV
+2343 SIVLKSSGAMV
-2354 ETHKLE
+2354 ETYKLE
-2360 NTLMQELESNDSIT
+2360 NTSIQELRSNDSVT

-2380 EDIKTTEVTSQSTNK
+2380 EVIKNTEATSQSNIK

-2410 DQLVIKSTPVKT
+2410 DQLAKT
-2422 CVKETTVLAKN
+2422 SVKEVTVIAKN
-2433 QNLTI
+2433 QNLKILANKDQNLTI
-2438 LENKDNTE
+2438 LANRDITTE
-2446 DCVIPKTCTSNKI
+2446 DCVIDEK
-2459 DVIATPKT
+2459 ATPKT
-2467 SGSEATGPPL
+2467 SGSEPTGLPL

-2482 NKLKPTVVEDQKVI
+2482 TKLKPTVIEDQKVI
-2496 KQISAVDSSILLDET
+2496 KQTTAVGSSILLDES
-2511 NKLKSVVVDDLNVVK
+2511 NKLKLVVVDGQNVVQ
-2526 QKIAVNLPLNDQE
+2526 QKLAVNLPLNDQN
-2539 VVKHSEPIENVSTSV
+2539 VVKHSETTENVSESLE
-2554 QRRETDSIEVRKD
+2554 RRGSIEGRRD
-2567 ELTNNKPQIFTV
+2567 EFENNKSQILNI
-2579 VPSTEM
+2579 VPNTEM
-2585 PTDTTTVFQSNS
+2585 PTDTTTVIKSNS
-2597 TIISPNTVTTPTNAE
+2597 SIISPNTGNTMPTNAE
-2612 SEINIENDPKKIVQL
+2612 NKINIETDPQKPVRI
-2627 PPVECPKVNIHPV
+2627 PPLECSNVNNNPV
-2640 SMVEDD
+2640 SVVEDD
-2646 IAEIKETSTT
+2646 IVEIIETSTAET
-2656 EAHSKTK
+2656 EQKETK
-2663 DVLLNTKIQNVTRLM
+2663 DVHSNTAILKCNQLDE

-2686 TIGTSKS
+2686 TIDTSKS
-2693 LLCKENINEDV
+2693 LLCKENINEVLND
-2704 NCKSANPKCSIEK
+2704 KSANQNFSTEK
-2717 VDDRKSKINA
+2717 VDECKFVDRQLSNLKESNINA
-2727 KPVTQHNDLKDIERP
+2727 KPETQHNNLKDIERP
-2742 EVQATPNAL
+2742 ELQATTRAL
-2751 INASCKNVTDAKNS
+2751 RNASYKNVIDTKKS
-2765 QKPGTYMKGDL
+2765 LKTGTYMKGDI
-2776 KIVEVS
+2776 KIEEDS
-2782 LNDPNK
+2782 LDDPNK

-2801 KAMISGKVH
+2801 KATIFGKVH
-2810 GAIDSLFDHPTMR
+2810 GDFDSLFEHPTMR
-2823 AMLAGNV
+2823 AILAGNA
-2830 HNDGKRYTVNYKQVP
+2830 HNAGKRYTVNYKQVQM
-2845 VKNDPTK
+2845 KNDSTK
-2852 KCYQI
+2852 MIHQI
-2857 QDLDI
+2857 QDLRV
-2862 KEAVAASKPV
+2862 KEAKAASIPV

-2879 DDEDEVQAR
+2879 DDEDEVQTR
-2888 TFNTEFG
+2888 SFNTEFG
-2895 KYATNHDQETIA
+2895 KYATNHDQVTIA

-2916 CQVQMLKGDLFKSNR
+2916 CEVKMLNGDLFKSNR

-2936 KSLPL
+2936 QPLPL
-2941 ENNSLLT
+2941 EKNSLLT
-2948 RHQSKVLSNASSM
+2948 RHQSKLLSFASSM

-2969 SGPTADKLTQAQIT
+2969 TDSNADKLTQAQTT
-2983 PIPPPIVSNTTDVIE
+2983 PTPLLGQATPIVSDTTDVIE

-3005 SIENQI
+3005 SIESQT
-3011 LDSDD
+3011 LESDY
-3016 NKNIEHAKVAALA
+3016 NTNIEPAKVVALA

-3034 DLAVETD
+3034 DLGVETD
-3041 KVNVPS
+3041 KVNLPS

-3074 VIDITENDDE
+3074 VIDITENDE

-3093 QQNKNCD
+3093 EQNKN
-3100 ETKTVAVA
+3100 ETETVTNVA

-3139 YELLKK
+3139 YELMKK
-3145 MKHCYVKMERLNN
+3145 MKHCYVKMERLSN
-3158 SIFQTES
+3158 SILQTEN

-3170 EKTSDIE
+3170 EKASDIE
-3177 TDEMNQDN
+3177 TYKMNQDN
-3185 AEDFIEFDVDEP
+3185 AEEFIEFDVDEP
-3197 CRSPQLSRYPSLSIL
+3197 CSSPQLSRCPSLSIL
-3212 NNWDDDSQPSL
+3212 NSWDDDSQPSL
-3223 ENPACTSP
+3223 ENPCCTSP
-3231 VMEIYDTLVHLR
+3231 VMKIYDTLVQLR
-3243 NKLKTEMVRK
+3243 NKLKTELVRESK
-3253 STVLLP
+3253 VLLP
-3259 STCDSDW
+3259 STCDSEW
-3266 TMTKFGYSTQ
+3266 TMTKFGYSQ
-3276 EILSASSNVPVTEN
+3276 EILSASSKVPVTEI
-3290 RNLFPVC
+3290 RNLLPVC
-3297 DNSRSA
+3297 DNTASA
-3303 ERLIVTS
+3303 EKLIMAF
-3310 ETPKLITIT
+3310 ETPKLLTIT

-3332 WEFARRRELTLKVK
+3332 WEFARRRELHLKNK
-3346 SSPNKLKRKAE
+3346 SSPNKLKRRAE
-3357 DVVCDS
+3357 EIVG
-3363 DIVASKVLKLRTLAL
+3363 DIVASKILKLRTLAL

-3385 KTPSIPF
+3385 KTPSMPIDKENMEFQSNTF
-3392 EVYPKY
+3392 EAYPKY
-3398 KTTTIENIEDVCLIV
+3398 KTTTVENIEDDCLNLL
-3413 QTDKTSKTDMN
+3413 TDSTSDTDMN
-3424 AHSEDKHGETNL
+3424 SQSEDKHEETNL
-3436 QDTKIIFRF
+3436 QDTKMIVDSIMS
-3445 HNDPNDIEKLEGKTQ
+3445 PTDIAKLGKETPEE
-3460 VPGSPMDNTET
+3460 VPGSLMDNSET
-3471 ESSEPAQSD
+3471 EELEPAQTD
-3480 IILGDDNKSHLIKVE
+3480 TIMGDDNALQLKEVQ
-3495 NSVACY
+3495 NSVACLPSD
-3501 IDTDAKDIL
+3501 IDTFDNDFL
-3510 LEYRELSSPSLLS
+3510 LEYREVSSPSLLS
-3523 DYVETFDAENE
+3523 DYVETFDEENKIYKNVLNE
-3534 IKKKVFNE
+3534 VFND
-3542 EVVNVNTP
+3542 NTP
-3550 QSKVIIADNQELSCP
+3550 YSKVITTDNLELISSP
-3565 PPVSDSTRSD
+3565 PLSDSTGGD
-3575 NEDKQISTDATT
+3575 DEENQTNTDAVND
-3587 EQSAND
+3587 QSAKY

-3601 NSATCLEKLGD
+3601 NSVTCLAKVGD
-3612 DNDKPSSSPPFIHTI
+3612 DNDKLTSPPPFSNNN
-3627 ENKRI
+3627 ENGVKKKRTSI
-3632 SLSISNE
+3632 SVSNE
-3639 ETQPNDIY
+3639 ETELNDVSFLKEVDNFVACS
-3647 PLNEINSS
+3647 PKETNSS
-3655 EDKDIIED
+3655 EVKDIED
-3663 QEVTSSSLTD
+3663 IQEVTSASLTNN
-3673 NKGFDKGSDISIN
+3673 NKFDKESDISIN
-3686 INDAEAVN
+3686 INNEEAVN
-3694 DVSQSKEVEYFA
+3694 VSQSNEAEYPA
-3706 GLSSETDGLDSD
+3706 ASCSKTDGLNRD
-3718 ITKDNQQITSPLS
+3718 ITEDNQQTPSPLP
-3731 RNDNAEAVREKP
+3731 RNDNAEDDRDKQ
-3743 MDINLMDVIENSQ
+3743 MCINLMDVIE
-3756 EVTSPSLSDNNELEK
+3756 D
-3771 ENEMS
+3771 
-3776 INISDEDAVNVVSQ
+3776 
-3790 SKAVEYSAALSSET
+3790 
-3804 DCLDSDIAED
+3804 
-3814 NQQITSTLP
+3814 
-3823 PKDNA
+3823 
-3828 QAVRGKHMDVLEN
+3828 
-3841 SQQMASPSLTDNN
+3841 
-3854 EFEKENEMSINILDE
+3854 
-3869 EAVNDVSQSNAVEYS
+3869 
-3884 AALSSE
+3884 
-3890 TDCFDSNIAE
+3890 
-3900 DYQQITSPLPPKDN
+3900 
-3914 AEADR
+3914 
-3919 GKRMDINSRDVI
+3919 
-3931 ENSQQMASPSF
+3931 
-3942 TDNNELEKENEMSI
+3942 
-3956 NISDEE
+3956 
-3962 AVNDVSQ
+3962 
-3969 SKAVEFSAASSSVT
+3969 
-3983 DGLESDITEDNQ
+3983 
-3995 QISSPL
+3995 
-4001 PPKDNAEADRKKQMY
+4001 
-4016 INLMDVIENS
+4016 S

-4036 NNEFEKENEMSIN
+4036 NNEFDSENDMSVN
-4049 ISDEVAVNDV
+4049 NEEAVNDV
-4059 SQSKAVEYSA
+4059 SQSKEIEYSAASSNETEGLDRDITDDNQQTPSSLPRNDNTEADREKQMDINFMDVIECSQEVISPSLTDNNAFEKENDMSININDEEAVNDVSQSNEVEYSA
-4069 ALSSETDGLDSD
+4069 ASSNETEVLDRD
-4081 ITEDNQRITSPLS
+4081 ITDDNQQTPSSLP
-4094 RNDNAEAVREKPMDI
+4094 RNEADREKQMDI
-4109 NLMDVIENSQEVT
+4109 NFMDVIESSQEVT
-4122 SPSLSDNNELE
+4122 SPSRTDKNAF
-4133 KENEMSIN
+4133 ENENDMSIN
-4141 ISDEDAVNVV
+4141 INNVEAVNDV
-4151 SQSKAVEYSAALS
+4151 SQSKEVEYSAAS
-4164 SETDC
+4164 SNETEG
-4169 LDSDIAEDNQQITSQ
+4169 LDIDITEDNQQTNFPLPRIDNA
-4184 PEKEKEMD
+4184 EADKEKQMD
-4192 INLSNEEAVTNML
+4192 INLSNEEAVNNIL
-4205 QLKDAECYSF
+4205 QLKDVESF
-4215 DSDITKDHQEVMSL
+4215 DKYITEDHQEEMSPPL
-4229 PPPSDK
+4229 FSDNTQTSGEDEANDLIQSKEVASSASSPSKADFGKDLSDDNQEVTFPPPLSDNT
-4235 IETNDEDNQMSIINS
+4235 ETDDEDNQMSVINS
-4250 NGPPKGVE
+4250 NNRQSKEVE
-4258 NDLAGSLRETDYS
+4258 NYLVGSLSETDYS
-4271 NKDNIED
+4271 NKDKIED
-4278 IHVVSAPSP
+4278 IHVVTAPTP
-4287 FSDNKETVHTDER
+4287 FSDNSETVHSDEQ
-4300 ISTDLSEIDTTDK
+4300 ISTDLSEIVTTVKGAID
-4313 DASED
+4313 DIQ
-4318 TKTVNSPLTDHIET
+4318 TVNSPIPLTEHTET
-4332 KENQMN
+4332 KENHIKKS
-4338 KNDSNQDPI
+4338 KNTSNQDPT
-4347 TDTLHTEET
+4347 TDTLHIEEM
-4356 DNSDGFDEISIDQLP
+4356 DISDGLDEISIDELP
-4371 PDVCEVVV
+4371 TDVCEVVV
-4379 IATDVTDI
+4379 IATDVDDI

-4396 SKDITQMVKED
+4396 SKEITQMAKDD
-4407 ASEVNHDSEIKSP
+4407 ASGINPDSEIKSP
-4420 NFIDSN
+4420 DFIDSK
-4426 KIAFNYH
+4426 KIFFNYH
-4433 DYIKQP
+4433 DYTKRP
-4439 KKKQDIT
+4439 KKKQNIT
-4446 TPNLISSHITDC
+4446 TTNSVSSNITVY
-4458 TKDTVSVNDFNIN
+4458 TKDNVSVTDFNME
-4471 SLSLKEQFRKDTP
+4471 SVSLKEQIRKDTP
-4484 SCDIITNKNCPLQS
+4484 PCEIITNKNCPLKS
-4498 KPQCKYELIQ
+4498 KPECKYELIQ

-4516 ITTENDEDSNKTK
+4516 ITTENDVDNNKTK
-4529 AVFVS
+4529 AVYSS
-4534 PNVEEDTVAVASPCS
+4534 PNVVEEETVVVASPCS

-4565 YIFPLSQAGSNNSN
+4565 YIFPLSQSGSNNSN
-4579 VSNDSQELNSESGTD
+4579 LSNDSLVQELNSESVTYD
-4594 YAPNDLHDID
+4594 VPSDLHDID
-4604 FHVKEPEI
+4604 FHVKEPKI
-4612 TYSRKRKISMRDV
+4612 TYSRKRKMSMRDV
-4625 KISEKKYRKSK
+4625 KVSEKKYRKGK

-4647 MIELAYSKEY
+4647 MLELAYSKEY
-4657 KRLLDYCSSVKFS
+4657 KRLLEYCSSVKFS

-4681 IEDLMGKWPINSD
+4681 IEDLMGNWPVNSV
-4694 CYDVAPDD
+4694 CYDVAPGD
-4702 IVDERLF
+4702 VADERLF
-4709 VDLED
+4709 VDLEY
-4714 YDSYQPDPATQTFV
+4714 YDTYQPDPATQTFV
-4728 EEISYKYNKSDA
+4728 EEISYEYNKTDA
-4740 AQEDPKMETTKTNFN
+4740 AQEDPKIEASETNFN

-4802 VTTNN
+4802 VRTNN

-4833 SSIELKYDWVQ
+4833 SSVELKSDWVQ
-4844 QNTKDELYPEDFI
+4844 QYTKDELQPEDFP

-4862 LDYVKPVPT
+4862 FDYVIPIPT
-4871 DVIVQVVQVGQLPVS
+4871 NVIVQVVQVGQLPVS

-4957 VDLTEQTISLEME
+4957 VEFTEQTISLEME

-4997 LHTLNNA
+4997 LHTLNNI
-5004 TPESM
+5004 TPENM
-5009 DYSFENKT
+5009 DYSFENNT
-5017 AKSDAKSINYD
+5017 AKSDASSVNYD
-5028 FSEHNSSETFSQ
+5028 SSEQNSSETFSQ
-5040 QRQQNGTSEKT
+5040 QRQQNGTLEKT
-5051 DQIAHAMSA
+5051 NQIAHAMSA

-5066 PETVTNTRAHALVNI
+5066 PEAVTNTRAHALVNI
-5081 LSQKIRQGSLNTTQ
+5081 LSQKIRQGSANTTQ

-5123 NQTGSSETSQSQST
+5123 NQTGSSENSQSQST

-5185 TSGQASNGTL
+5185 TSGQTSNGTL

-5202 SGLSLV
+5202 SSLSLV

-5228 KTASTGQLLKRVNLL
+5228 KTGSPGQLLKRVNLL

-5289 PNAQTT
+5289 PNVHALATK
-5295 PAKPTES
+5295 PAES
-5302 QELNSSPT
+5302 QELNTSST

-5404 EHMGTISSP
+5404 EHMGNIANP

-5422 TSQSQSNIVQQIKQT
+5422 TTQSQSNIVQQIKQT

-5501 PQSRTATNNE
+5501 PQSQTTTNNE
-5511 SSQEENNSHASGSNE
+5511 SSQEESNSHASGLNE
-5526 NAQNPQPQ
+5526 NTQTPQPQ

-5567 QRNVISGANQ
+5567 QRNVIGGANQ

-5605 VKVPSENQSSSPESQ
+5605 VKVPSENQSSSESQ

-5646 PSANAN
+5646 PSANSN

-5677 TSQVLYTIGNNQS
+5677 TSQVLYSIGNNQS

-5728 GQIPHTVTTDS
+5728 AIPHTVTTDS
-5739 SPTEMS
+5739 SPTDMS
-5745 SQSKSKVGSKSKSRP
+5745 SQSKPKVGSKSKSRP

-5893 TFDQDLTVTQ
+5893 TFDQDLTITQ

-5987 KPVLARPGVRHVRLP
+5987 KPVLTRPGVRHVRLP

-6041 RATSSPWTDR
+6041 RAISSPWTDR

-6068 NLPSTDAHDYT
+6068 NLPSADAHDYT

-6119 KKSYAVDSPRCTYDI
+6119 KKSYAVDSPRCAYDI

-6226 QPLQSSIPQPDMD
+6226 QPHQSSIPQPDMD

-6248 PREIDVGL
+6248 PREIDVSL

-6261 GIVAVGEDGSA
+6261 GIVAVSEDGSA

-6295 EGEVQPFTIA
+6295 EGVVQPFTIA

-6344 KYEIENMISSMPSS
+6344 KYEIENMINSMPSS
-6358 HNNDINLSS
+6358 HNNNINLSS
-6367 VLVKDDGLTRFDS
+6367 VLVKDDGLTRYDN

-6445 SRDATLESMADVDDD
+6445 SRDATVESIADGDDD
-6460 GSSPER
+6460 RSSPER

-6476 ASERSEGRR
+6476 ASERSESRR

-6500 SFDETN
+6500 SYDETN
-6506 STDSSGVGA
+6506 STDSSGVGT
-6515 HLRLD
+6515 HMRLD

-6527 GRGRSCSG
+6527 GRERERERSG
-6535 SADGSSAED
+6535 SADGSSAD
-6544 APPLRTYPAKR
+6544 DTHPPLRTYPPKR
-6555 SVSGKTRAGEAGEAG
+6555 PYHPLEGEAERSLSGKTRAGERSPDSLEV
-6570 AGTRRRV
+6570 RRRASGRGV
-6577 ARRGCPC
+6577 VKRGCHC
-6584 CHGEPAPPRAKR
+6584 CNGSPAPPRPKK
-6596 PRQRKPALD
+6596 PRQRKPTLD
-6605 FGADH
+6605 FNTDN

>member
-24 YIELYTSLEKA
+24 YIDLYTSLEKA
-35 LSSDN
+35 LNSDH

-54 RVYSL
+54 RVYCL

-75 QRHTANTVL
+75 QRHTANTIL

-97 LADAIDA
+97 LTEAIDA

-118 HPWEQ
+118 HPWELV
-123 TLLQRAAWFKKAL
+123 LLQRAAWFKKAL

-150 PNSEP
+150 PDSEP

-203 AGRRLEDDGSDQKE
+203 ACKRVPDDCPEQK
-217 KLISEYG
+217 
-224 IVLVTRLQRRWAPA
+224 
-238 NATTWRCYSPPPLAA
+238 
-253 AEQNGGEAE
+253 
-262 VTFKPTRFCDVGSRG
+262 
-277 IMLKI
+277 
-282 EECLSKGLFLYGFDG
+282 
-297 EISYFEKTFLKC
+297 
-309 NTFEG
+309 
-314 CLLQQ
+314 
-319 SVFFSVEEED
+319 VEEED
-329 GSSFVA
+329 SSSFVA

-342 FTSEEWAMLTDI
+342 FTSEEWDMLTDI

-368 IELAKLTPLRQ
+368 LELAKLTPLRH

-389 RLEMSPRD
+389 RLENSPRD

-403 AKEVAIIVTQVIIAR
+403 AKEVATIVTQVIIAR
-418 CMVVSSCSGAGRDA
+418 CMVLSTCLGPGRDA

-441 RLVEPARL
+441 RQLAPARL
-449 RSVSTELA
+449 RAASAELA
-457 RLAATARHLH
+457 RPAATARHLH

-480 KADVLMKPFIC
+480 TTDVMMKPFIC
-491 ELYVRAI
+491 ELYVRSI

-512 ETESEAR
+512 EKESEAR
-519 LYEETLAG
+519 LYEQTLAG

-552 VHPARKLYER
+552 VHPARKHYER
-562 VASTVPPPRLPQA
+562 VATTVPPTPLPLPQA
-575 QEPTPETTSEYG
+575 QESIPETTSEYG

-625 EGEALGLETEL
+625 EGEALGLDPVL

-654 DMDREVLLENCRSYM
+654 DMDRDVLLENCRSYM
-669 EKTHG
+669 EKTRG

-689 PTAYQHLPEEDDDE
+689 LNAYQHLPEEEDDE

-732 DPEQTESAEDSEVDR
+732 DPEQTESADETGMDR

-754 KASIVDSEDEDPLS
+754 RASVVDSEDEDPLS
-768 TVADAK
+768 TIADAK

-780 AKEKDKEQKKK
+780 AKEKKEQRKK
-791 KTHKRDDNE
+791 KTHKRDDSK

-864 FSYVSVTDSDQIS
+864 FSYVSVTDSDQIL

-891 ELKSPERL
+891 ELKAPERL
-899 NADVQIPDNTKTT
+899 SADRQKLDNTKTT
-912 IKSEIQCPVINEIKT
+912 IKSEMQSPVIKNDIKT

-939 SDSDVTRAR
+939 SDSDVTRAK
-948 SPYLTPNQLAHRHVV
+948 SPYLTPNQLAHKHVV
-963 NPKVKSSLHKLLQF
+963 NPQVKSSLHKLLQF

-986 VARPAPAHTLTQT
+986 VARPAPAHTQTQT
-999 NLARPPSAHTP
+999 NLARPASAHT
-1010 TQINLARPPS
+1010 
-1020 AHTPTQTNL
+1020 
-1029 ARTPSA
+1029 
-1035 HPPTQTNLA
+1035 PTQTNLA
-1044 RPSPAHTPTQT
+1044 RPSPAHTPTHTNLARSAPAHTPTQT
-1055 NLARPSPAH
+1055 NLARSASAHTLTQINLARPPSAH

-1090 IYNPDEVPK
+1090 IYNPDDVPK

-1110 ETLSNDVNNLMKSN
+1110 ETLSSDANNLLKSTTDN
-1124 ADYMPRTPC
+1124 MLRTY
-1133 KESKDKLQGQQNVY
+1133 KEYRDKQQSQQNVH
-1147 NTQKLPQQ
+1147 NSQKYPQQ
-1155 YNNPLHMSQNVL
+1155 YINPVHMSQNVL
-1167 SESQKL
+1167 NESQKL
-1173 SEYTTNS
+1173 GLEYTTHS
-1180 PVKVAQQPIL
+1180 PVKVIQQTML
-1190 NQSSN
+1190 NQSPN
-1195 STQTNYTSPAKTAE
+1195 STQTSYASPAKTAE
-1209 HVRLQDLNVTPPKP
+1209 LMRPHDVIVTPPKP
-1223 TIVYHPLHR
+1223 TIVYQPLHK

-1264 SNASQLSPK
+1264 NVSQLSPK

-1282 PSQAATAKDDFTK
+1282 PTQTTTAKDDFTK
-1295 LQAHSNLHRT
+1295 LQAHSNIHRT

-1311 QNVNSQMTSLKSD
+1311 QNVNSQMRNLNSD
-1324 LMRSQTLYERQK
+1324 LMRSKTLYESQK
-1336 LNNSMQNITEV
+1336 LSNSMQNITKV
-1347 PRFSHDATKRHIPTP
+1347 PVSSYDATKRHIPTP
-1362 QDMPHGRASNA
+1362 QDMLHGRASHA
-1373 KPYNVTSHNDALNS
+1373 KPYNVPSHSDAVNS
-1387 TQPMHSNST
+1387 VQPLHSNT
-1396 QTCQSGSMQ
+1396 QTCQSGSIQ
-1405 NRERVDVKTPLISE
+1405 NRERVDTKTPLTSQ
-1419 TNDFDDLLKE
+1419 TNDIDEFLKE
-1429 LFKSIHAGSDKNVTV
+1429 FYKTIHAGSDKNVSI

-1450 KLTIQAPSTSA
+1450 KLTIQTPSTTA

-1467 TPQCAKQQLQQKKPE
+1467 PPQCAKQQLQTE
-1482 NVPTTFSRLSYMHK
+1482 NVPATFSRLSYMHK

-1508 SINVELNK
+1508 SITLELNK
-1516 KIIEHKIS
+1516 KIIEHKMS
-1524 KSKCMKNEIT
+1524 KAKCLKNEMTI
-1534 LSRVGI
+1534 SRVGI
-1540 TNPDTQDPQKMIRR
+1540 TNPDTQQPQKVIRR
-1554 IDQSGSALKRG
+1554 INQSASSLKRG
-1565 CPLLSSMLEST
+1565 CPLLSSMLEAT
-1576 ASPNV
+1576 GSPPV
-1581 QPHSNTPTT
+1581 KPHSNTPTT
-1590 SHNAADNLPNREDA
+1590 IHNAADNLPNREDA

-1613 TLMKPNANIYK
+1613 TLMKPSYI
-1624 DNVPIGSS
+1624 DNSSIGSL

-1640 LNPQTKVETQ
+1640 LNQTKVETQ
-1650 VSNHQTLVGTK
+1650 VSKQQTLVGTK
-1661 VKNINILDTCS
+1661 VKNIDILDTCL
-1672 TTKESSS
+1672 TKKESSS

-1709 DQGRHSQG
+1709 DQGRYSQG
-1717 SSRTSG
+1717 SSRTDG
-1723 KRASELGQSSLQ
+1723 KRVSELGQSLLQ
-1735 NRSSDTK
+1735 KKSSDTK
-1742 KREHHSSKTS
+1742 KREHHSSKV
-1752 SSTRTPSTEKHS
+1752 SSTTRNPSTDKHS
-1764 EVPKKPRQAEVIRKV
+1764 EVPKKSRNSEVIKTT
-1779 SPEMLKRLEVQNKHS
+1779 SPEMLQKQTSLNM
-1794 SSNITRETPHTSVIP
+1794 TREVPHTSAIP

-1832 SDEDAY
+1832 SDEDSY
-1838 TVQNATL
+1838 TVQTAP
-1845 VKGKSHKNIPKPNSI
+1845 VAKGKSHRNIPKSNSI
-1860 VSKAAN
+1860 VSKQATTS
-1866 MPKEKT
+1866 KERR
-1872 HFVNPKTIIRKNQPN
+1872 HIVNPKTIIRKNQTN
-1887 SNTADNQDGSGV
+1887 STVNNNSADSLVGSGV
-1899 NAFSTTNY
+1899 NTFSADYT
-1907 PNVIVNNCSHSGAQ
+1907 NVIVNNSSHLAATHIENRPQES
-1921 PTKNS
+1921 KS
-1926 TPETKPKMVQ
+1926 ETVQ
-1936 QYAPATTIITDQV
+1936 QYAPTTTIITDQV

-1961 EANHYVNNILPTNVI
+1961 EASQYVNNILPTNVI
-1976 IASVPQQPVVV
+1976 LASVPQSAPVVV

-2007 NAELCAINQNVY
+2007 NAELCAINQNVF

-2036 APVINPIIIG
+2036 TPVLNPFIIG
-2046 NATTTTNASNPTAMG
+2046 NATTTINLSNPTAIG
-2061 NEHVTQDFVKED
+2061 NEHVTQDFENKELD
-2073 SNMPVEDSI
+2073 MPVEDRI
-2082 SLETALRLSDALNET
+2082 SLETAIRLSDAVSET
-2097 PVPPNLDFNMNR
+2097 PEPPNLDFNMNR

-2131 HIGRFSNDD
+2131 HTRRLSNND
-2140 VSLKAEQD
+2140 VPLKTEQD

-2156 QSLINRKICHL
+2156 QSLINRKISHS

-2173 ALTYTPLRKK
+2173 ALKYTPLSNKVTLGK
-2183 LLQQESPKNGTVKPN
+2183 LLQQESPKNDTVEPN
-2198 PRLVPSTEN
+2198 TRLVTSTKN

-2214 GVKAPAT
+2214 SVKTPAK

-2265 PRMPLNR
+2265 TRMPLNR
-2272 KKIKLKVKD
+2272 NTIKLKVKD
-2281 NTITH
+2281 NAFTH
-2286 ENTTITNVKNENKD
+2286 DNTTVTNVKNENNIKIKD
-2300 GIKFTTRTSNR
+2300 SIKIATRTSNR
-2311 LLNKNKPSSPLET
+2311 ILNKNKKGKNEPSSTLET
-2324 QQNVT
+2324 QQNVV
-2329 DNNELIDFEEELNS
+2329 DNNELIDFEEKLNS
-2343 SIVLKSSAAMV
+2343 SIVLKSSVAMV
-2354 ETHKLE
+2354 ETCKLE
-2360 NTLMQELESNDSIT
+2360 NTSMQQLKSNDSVT

-2380 EDIKTTEVTSQSTNK
+2380 EIIKNTNVTSQSSNK

-2422 CVKETTVLAKN
+2422 SVKEATVIGKN

-2438 LENKDNTE
+2438 LANKDITKGTK
-2446 DCVIPKTCTSNKI
+2446 DCVIPKKCTSNKI
-2459 DVIATPKT
+2459 DVKATPKT
-2467 SGSEATGPPL
+2467 SGSEATGLPL
-2477 FVDEA
+2477 FVDDA
-2482 NKLKPTVVEDQKVI
+2482 TKLKPTVIEDQKVV
-2496 KQISAVDSSILLDET
+2496 KQTTAVGSSILLDET
-2511 NKLKSVVVDDLNVVK
+2511 KKLKSVVVDDQNVVI
-2526 QKIAVNLPLNDQE
+2526 QKLAVNLPLNDQN
-2539 VVKHSEPIENVSTSV
+2539 VVKHSETTENVSISA
-2554 QRRETDSIEVRKD
+2554 QRRGSIKVRRDEFKYNMSQILNIVPNTD
-2567 ELTNNKPQIFTV
+2567 
-2579 VPSTEM
+2579 M
-2585 PTDTTTVFQSNS
+2585 PTVTTTVIKSNS
-2597 TIISPNTVTTPTNAE
+2597 SVISPNTGTTMPTNAE
-2612 SEINIENDPKKIVQL
+2612 SKINIENDLQKPVQISPL
-2627 PPVECPKVNIHPV
+2627 KCPNVNNNPV
-2640 SMVEDD
+2640 SVVEDD
-2646 IAEIKETSTT
+2646 IVQIIETSTGETQQKKTKDEHSNTVTIACNPLDETPVSVVEDDIVQIIETLTAETQQKKTKYVHSDTATIKCNPLDETPVSVVEDDIVQIIETSTT
-2656 EAHSKTK
+2656 ETQQKKTK
-2663 DVLLNTKIQNVTRLM
+2663 DVHSNTATVKCNPLDETPVSVVEDDIVQIIETSSAETQQKKTKDVHSNTATVKCNPLDETPVSVVEDDIVQIIETSTTETQQKKTKDVHSNTATIKCNPLNE

-2686 TIGTSKS
+2686 TIDTSKS
-2693 LLCKENINEDV
+2693 LLCKENINEVLND
-2704 NCKSANPKCSIEK
+2704 KSANQNFSTEK
-2717 VDDRKSKINA
+2717 VDERKFVDRQLSNLKQSNINA
-2727 KPVTQHNDLKDIERP
+2727 KPETQHNNLKDIERP
-2742 EVQATPNAL
+2742 ELQATNHAL
-2751 INASCKNVTDAKNS
+2751 SGGGRKNVIDTKKNS
-2765 QKPGTYMKGDL
+2765 QKTGIFMKGDI
-2776 KIVEVS
+2776 KIEEIS
-2782 LNDPNK
+2782 LDDPNK
-2788 KLVRIFLPNGKVF
+2788 KLIRISLPNGKVF
-2801 KAMISGKVH
+2801 KATIFGKVH
-2810 GAIDSLFDHPTMR
+2810 GDFDSLFEHPTMR
-2823 AMLAGNV
+2823 AILAGNT
-2830 HNDGKRYTVNYKQVP
+2830 HNDGKRYTVNYKQVQM
-2845 VKNDPTK
+2845 KNDPTK
-2852 KCYQI
+2852 ISHQI
-2857 QDLDI
+2857 QDLRI
-2862 KEAVAASKPV
+2862 KVADAPSKPV

-2879 DDEDEVQAR
+2879 DEEEEVQTR
-2888 TFNTEFG
+2888 SFNTEFG

-2916 CQVQMLKGDLFKSNR
+2916 CEVKILKGDLFKSNR

-2936 KSLPL
+2936 KPLPL
-2941 ENNSLLT
+2941 EKNSLMT
-2948 RHQSKVLSNASSM
+2948 RHQSKLLSLASSI

-2969 SGPTADKLTQAQIT
+2969 TDSNADKLTQAQTT
-2983 PIPPPIVSNTTDVIE
+2983 PTPLLGQATPIVSDTTDVIE

-3005 SIENQI
+3005 SIESQT
-3011 LDSDD
+3011 LESHDD
-3016 NKNIEHAKVAALA
+3016 NNIEPAKLAAMA

-3034 DLAVETD
+3034 DLGLETE

-3057 LKSALLQDLG
+3057 LKSALLQELG

-3093 QQNKNCD
+3093 QQNKSCD
-3100 ETKTVAVA
+3100 ETKTVTDVA
-3108 TEENKIIRNEE
+3108 TGENKIIRNEE

-3125 CVVKIVKCETLIKK
+3125 CVVKIVKCDTLIKK
-3139 YELLKK
+3139 YKLMRK
-3145 MKHCYVKMERLNN
+3145 MKHCYVKMERLSN
-3158 SIFQTES
+3158 SILQTER
-3165 VCRMS
+3165 VCRS
-3170 EKTSDIE
+3170 EKTGDRE
-3177 TDEMNQDN
+3177 TDEIKQGN
-3185 AEDFIEFDVDEP
+3185 AEDFIEFDVDGP
-3197 CRSPQLSRYPSLSIL
+3197 CSSPQLSRCPSLSIL
-3212 NNWDDDSQPSL
+3212 NSWDDDSQPSL
-3223 ENPACTSP
+3223 ENPYCTSP
-3231 VMEIYDTLVHLR
+3231 VMEIYDTLVQLR
-3243 NKLKTEMVRK
+3243 NKLKTELVRESK
-3253 STVLLP
+3253 VLLP
-3259 STCDSDW
+3259 STCDSEW

-3276 EILSASSNVPVTEN
+3276 ETLSASSNAPVTDI
-3290 RNLFPVC
+3290 RNLLPVC
-3297 DNSRSA
+3297 DNTESA
-3303 ERLIVTS
+3303 EKLIMAF
-3310 ETPKLITIT
+3310 ETPKLLTIT

-3332 WEFARRRELTLKVK
+3332 WEFARRRELMFKIK

-3357 DVVCDS
+3357 EVVVG
-3363 DIVASKVLKLRTLAL
+3363 IVANKVLKLRTLAL

-3385 KTPSIPF
+3385 KAPGMPIDKENKEFQADSF
-3392 EVYPKY
+3392 EAYPKY
-3398 KTTTIENIEDVCLIV
+3398 KTTTVENIKDVCLIM
-3413 QTDKTSKTDMN
+3413 QTDKTSNTDMN
-3424 AHSEDKHGETNL
+3424 SQSEDKHEETNL
-3436 QDTKIIFRF
+3436 QDTKMIADSIMS
-3445 HNDPNDIEKLEGKTQ
+3445 PTDIEKLGKETH
-3460 VPGSPMDNTET
+3460 VTGSLMDNTET
-3471 ESSEPAQSD
+3471 EELEPAQSET
-3480 IILGDDNKSHLIKVE
+3480 IMGDYNAFQLKEFPNCVTCLPSD
-3495 NSVACY
+3495 
-3501 IDTDAKDIL
+3501 IDTFDQDFG
-3510 LEYRELSSPSLLS
+3510 LEYREVSSPSLLS
-3523 DYVETFDAENE
+3523 DYVETFDEENK
-3534 IKKKVFNE
+3534 INKNFFNE
-3542 EVVNVNTP
+3542 DIVNDNTP
-3550 QSKVIIADNQELSCP
+3550 YSKVITADNQELMCP
-3565 PPVSDSTRSD
+3565 PPLSASTGGD
-3575 NEDKQISTDATT
+3575 DEEKQTNTDAVN

-3601 NSATCLEKLGD
+3601 NSVTCLAKFGD
-3612 DNDKPSSSPPFIHTI
+3612 DNDKLNSPSPFSNNN
-3627 ENKRI
+3627 ENNGTSI
-3632 SLSISNE
+3632 SFSNE
-3639 ETQPNDIY
+3639 ETELNDLS
-3647 PLNEINSS
+3647 PLKEVDNLVACSPKDMNSL
-3655 EDKDIIED
+3655 EVKDTIED
-3663 QEVTSSSLTD
+3663 
-3673 NKGFDKGSDISIN
+3673 I
-3686 INDAEAVN
+3686 
-3694 DVSQSKEVEYFA
+3694 
-3706 GLSSETDGLDSD
+3706 
-3718 ITKDNQQITSPLS
+3718 
-3731 RNDNAEAVREKP
+3731 
-3743 MDINLMDVIENSQ
+3743 Q
-3756 EVTSPSLSDNNELEK
+3756 EVTSPSLTNNNECDK
-3771 ENEMS
+3771 ESNIR
-3776 INISDEDAVNVVSQ
+3776 INI
-3790 SKAVEYSAALSSET
+3790 
-3804 DCLDSDIAED
+3804 
-3814 NQQITSTLP
+3814 
-3823 PKDNA
+3823 
-3828 QAVRGKHMDVLEN
+3828 
-3841 SQQMASPSLTDNN
+3841 NN
-3854 EFEKENEMSINILDE
+3854 E
-3869 EAVNDVSQSNAVEYS
+3869 EAVNDVSQSNEVEYP
-3884 AALSSE
+3884 AASSSE
-3890 TDCFDSNIAE
+3890 TDC
-3900 DYQQITSPLPPKDN
+3900 L
-3914 AEADR
+3914 DR
-3919 GKRMDINSRDVI
+3919 
-3931 ENSQQMASPSF
+3931 
-3942 TDNNELEKENEMSI
+3942 
-3956 NISDEE
+3956 
-3962 AVNDVSQ
+3962 
-3969 SKAVEFSAASSSVT
+3969 
-3983 DGLESDITEDNQ
+3983 DITEDNQ
-3995 QISSPL
+3995 QITSPL
-4001 PPKDNAEADRKKQMY
+4001 P
-4016 INLMDVIENS
+4016 
-4026 QEVTSPSLTD
+4026 
-4036 NNEFEKENEMSIN
+4036 
-4049 ISDEVAVNDV
+4049 
-4059 SQSKAVEYSA
+4059 
-4069 ALSSETDGLDSD
+4069 
-4081 ITEDNQRITSPLS
+4081 
-4094 RNDNAEAVREKPMDI
+4094 RNDNAEADNEK
-4109 NLMDVIENSQEVT
+4109 Q
-4122 SPSLSDNNELE
+4122 
-4133 KENEMSIN
+4133 
-4141 ISDEDAVNVV
+4141 
-4151 SQSKAVEYSAALS
+4151 
-4164 SETDC
+4164 
-4169 LDSDIAEDNQQITSQ
+4169 
-4184 PEKEKEMD
+4184 MD
-4192 INLSNEEAVTNML
+4192 INLSNEKAVNGML
-4205 QLKDAECYSF
+4205 LLKDVKSF
-4215 DSDITKDHQEVMSL
+4215 DSSDITENYQEEMS
-4229 PPPSDK
+4229 PPPLSDN
-4235 IETNDEDNQMSIINS
+4235 TQTSDEDEANDLLQSKEVASSASSPGEADFGKDFSNDNQEDMFPPPLSNNTETDDEENQMSIINS
-4250 NGPPKGVE
+4250 NNRQSKEVE
-4258 NDLAGSLRETDYS
+4258 NYMVGSLSETDYS

-4278 IHVVSAPSP
+4278 IHVVTAPTP
-4287 FSDNKETVHTDER
+4287 FSGNSETVHSDEQ
-4300 ISTDLSEIDTTDK
+4300 ISTDLSESVTTDK
-4313 DASED
+4313 DATED
-4318 TKTVNSPLTDHIET
+4318 TQTINSLIPLIEHTET
-4332 KENQMN
+4332 KEEHMS
-4338 KNDSNQDPI
+4338 KNASKQDPT
-4347 TDTLHTEET
+4347 TDILHIEEM
-4356 DNSDGFDEISIDQLP
+4356 NISEGLDEISIDELP
-4371 PDVCEVVV
+4371 TEVCEVVV
-4379 IATDVTDI
+4379 IATDVDDV

-4396 SKDITQMVKED
+4396 SKEITQMAKYD
-4407 ASEVNHDSEIKSP
+4407 ASGINHNSEIKSP
-4420 NFIDSN
+4420 DFIDSN
-4426 KIAFNYH
+4426 TITFNYH
-4433 DYIKQP
+4433 DYTKRA
-4439 KKKQDIT
+4439 KNKQDIT
-4446 TPNLISSHITDC
+4446 KQNSISSNITDC
-4458 TKDTVSVNDFNIN
+4458 TKENVAVTDFKIE
-4471 SLSLKEQFRKDTP
+4471 SLSLKEQSRKDTS
-4484 SCDIITNKNCPLQS
+4484 SCEIISNKNCPLKS
-4498 KPQCKYELIQ
+4498 KPECKYELIQ

-4516 ITTENDEDSNKTK
+4516 ITEDNNKTK
-4529 AVFVS
+4529 AVFLSSNV
-4534 PNVEEDTVAVASPCS
+4534 VEEDTVVASPCS

-4579 VSNDSQELNSESGTD
+4579 LSNDSLVQELNSESVTYD
-4594 YAPNDLHDID
+4594 VPNDLHDID
-4604 FHVKEPEI
+4604 FHIKEPEI
-4612 TYSRKRKISMRDV
+4612 TYSRKRKMSMRDV
-4625 KISEKKYRKSK
+4625 KVSEKKYRKGK
-4636 NIDCSKQTQFS
+4636 NIDCSKQTKFS

-4657 KRLLDYCSSVKFS
+4657 KRLLEYCSSVKFS
-4670 YSRPFHKECIE
+4670 YSRPFHKEFIE
-4681 IEDLMGKWPINSD
+4681 IEGLMGNWPINSV
-4694 CYDVAPDD
+4694 CYDVASGD
-4702 IVDERLF
+4702 VADERLF

-4728 EEISYKYNKSDA
+4728 EEISYEYNKTDA
-4740 AQEDPKMETTKTNFN
+4740 ALEDPNIEASETNFN

-4765 IQILK
+4765 IQILN

-4833 SSIELKYDWVQ
+4833 STDELKSDWVQ
-4844 QNTKDELYPEDFI
+4844 QNIKDELQPEDFP

-4862 LDYVKPVPT
+4862 FDYVKPVPT
-4871 DVIVQVVQVGQLPVS
+4871 NVIVQVVQVGQLPVS

-4937 LPLQE
+4937 LPLHE
-4942 YAQQNQASLASQDSN
+4942 YAQQNQGSLASEDTN
-4957 VDLTEQTISLEME
+4957 VELTEQTISLEME

-4979 KQELPDIKEE
+4979 KQELPDIKDE

-5004 TPESM
+5004 TPENI
-5009 DYSFENKT
+5009 DYSFENNT
-5017 AKSDAKSINYD
+5017 VKSNASSVNYD
-5028 FSEHNSSETFSQ
+5028 SSEQNSSETFSQ
-5040 QRQQNGTSEKT
+5040 PRQQNGTSEKT

-5066 PETVTNTRAHALVNI
+5066 PEAVTNTRAHALVNI
-5081 LSQKIRQGSLNTTQ
+5081 LSQKIRQGSVNTTQ

-5123 NQTGSSETSQSQST
+5123 NQTGSSENSQSQST

-5228 KTASTGQLLKRVNLL
+5228 KTGNPGQLLKRVNLL

-5289 PNAQTT
+5289 PNVQAPST
-5295 PAKPTES
+5295 KPSES
-5302 QELNSSPT
+5302 QDLSTTT
-5310 GSTANKESPSQQEI
+5310 GSTTNKESASQQEI

-5389 SENAECPANDNAINL
+5389 SENSECTGNDNAINL
-5404 EHMGTISSP
+5404 EHMGNISSP

-5501 PQSRTATNNE
+5501 PQSQTTTNNE
-5511 SSQEENNSHASGSNE
+5511 SSQEESNSHASGSNE
-5526 NAQNPQPQ
+5526 NTQTPQPQ

-5567 QRNVISGANQ
+5567 QRNVIGGANQ

-5592 QQTIRLPSQASRP
+5592 QQTIRLPSQATRP
-5605 VKVPSENQSSSPESQ
+5605 VKVPSDSQSSSSESQ

-5646 PSANAN
+5646 PSANSN

-5677 TSQVLYTIGNNQS
+5677 TSQVLYSIGNNQS

-5728 GQIPHTVTTDS
+5728 AIPHTMTTDS

-5745 SQSKSKVGSKSKSRP
+5745 SQSKPKVGSKSKSRP

-5765 PPNTLKLSSSVP
+5765 PPNTLKLSSSIP

-6119 KKSYAVDSPRCTYDI
+6119 KKSYAVDSPRCAYDI

-6219 EHHSHTP
+6219 EHQSHTP
-6226 QPLQSSIPQPDMD
+6226 QPHQSSIPQPDMD

-6248 PREIDVGL
+6248 PREMDVSL
-6256 GLGDV
+6256 GLADV
-6261 GIVAVGEDGSA
+6261 GIVAVSEDGSA

-6295 EGEVQPFTIA
+6295 DGEVQPFTIA

-6344 KYEIENMISSMPSS
+6344 KYEIENMINSMPGS

-6367 VLVKDDGLTRFDS
+6367 VLVKDDGLTRFDN

-6409 RVCYEDD
+6409 RVCYDD

-6445 SRDATLESMADVDDD
+6445 RDATLESMAD

-6485 PLDFSSDSDKCCKSP
+6485 PLDFSSDSDKGCKSP
-6500 SFDETN
+6500 FDETN
-6506 STDSSGVGA
+6506 STDSSGVGPM
-6515 HLRLD
+6515 RLD

-6527 GRGRSCSG
+6527 TRERSG
-6535 SADGSSAED
+6535 SGDGSSADD
-6544 APPLRTYPAKR
+6544 APPLRTYPPKRPYHEAEAER
-6555 SVSGKTRAGEAGEAG
+6555 SVSGKTRAGERSPGV
-6570 AGTRRRV
+6570 RRRV
-6577 ARRGCPC
+6577 VRRGCPC
-6584 CHGEPAPPRAKR
+6584 CPGEPQPPPPRPKK
-6596 PRQRKPALD
+6596 PRQRKPTLD
-6605 FGADH
+6605 FNT